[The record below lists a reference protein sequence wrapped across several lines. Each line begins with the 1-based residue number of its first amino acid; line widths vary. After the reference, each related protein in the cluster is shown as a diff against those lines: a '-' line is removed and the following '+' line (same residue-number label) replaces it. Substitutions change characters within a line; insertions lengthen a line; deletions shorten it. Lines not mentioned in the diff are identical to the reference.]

1 MMNTEQPA
9 LLEKSYQRHL
19 ENYLRVDSEPQWL
32 HGQLENQNFAIQLK
46 LLWSCSDFVAEQAAA
61 DPRSFQQL
69 VESGDLQR
77 SYDDNDYMQR
87 LQARIEQLPGTC
99 CEEQLS
105 RELRLFRRREMMR
118 IIWRDYSRQAPM
130 LETTRDATLLAEAC
144 INTALQY
151 LQPVIREE
159 LGTPIGRASGTEQQL
174 LVIAM
179 GKMGAYELNI
189 SSDIDLIFAYPES
202 GETQGGRRS
211 VSNQEFF
218 VRLGQKLIAAL
229 DRQTADGFV
238 FRVDMRLRPYGQ
250 SGALVLNFDALEE
263 YYLSQGRDWERYAMV
278 KARVVSG
285 TTAEAETVQQML
297 QPFTYR
303 KYLDFGAIESLRE
316 TKRSINR
323 EVSRKGMQDN
333 IKLGSGGIRE
343 VEFIAQTFQLI
354 RGGRNKRLQTQS
366 LHQVLLQLVEDNVL
380 DSAEQQSLWRAY
392 EFLRNTEHGLQGMAD
407 KQTQQLPIDE
417 LGQQRLAR
425 LMGYADWQQYYQQLQ
440 FHRQQVSN
448 SFKAIISD
456 TDKPAEG
463 DSLPSPEQHWST
475 DLRAV
480 EILPYL
486 QQLNYQQPQE
496 LAALLE
502 DFYQSRAVQAL
513 ASLPRSR
520 LESLMP
526 RLLETCADRENNQ
539 QTFLRVLRLVQQILR
554 RSAYLALLVE
564 NAQALQQLCILCER
578 SSWIADELVAYPA
591 LLDELLDPRSLYT
604 APDKQLL
611 RDQLRQQTMRIAS
624 EDTEQQMEV
633 IRYFCRS
640 YALRVAACEVTDIL
654 PLMQVSDYLTWIA
667 EAVVEHVVNIA
678 WDQLVA
684 SHGLPPLITES
695 ATDSHTQG
703 FIVVAYGKMGGI
715 EMGYQSDLDLVFL
728 HSGDSR
734 RQTDGPR
741 SIDGSTF
748 FIRLGQ
754 RIIHLLST
762 PTASGMAYEI
772 DMRLRPSGNSGMLVS
787 SLSAFEKYQ
796 REDAWTWEHQA
807 LVRSRVVAGDAEL
820 AAAYELVRKNTLQQK
835 RDTQSLSTEVQEM
848 REKMRKHLDKT
859 KKDGKFSLKQGRGGI
874 VDIEFMVQFAVL
886 AWSHDHPQLV
896 RWSDTIRILESLAQ
910 CGLFSEQDALRLIDA
925 YKRFRSAGHRA
936 QLHNQLA
943 EIALSEFVEERE
955 IVAKHWRELF
965 KS

>member
-1 MMNTEQPA
+1 MNTEQLE

-19 ENYLRVDSEPQWL
+19 EYYLRVDPDPQWL
-32 HGQLENQNFAIQLK
+32 HSQLENHNFSAQLK
-46 LLWSCSDFVAEQAAA
+46 LLWGCSDFVAEQAAA
-61 DPRSFQQL
+61 DPQSFRQL

-77 SYDDNDYMQR
+77 NYSDNDYMDG
-87 LQARIEQLPGTC
+87 LQARIEQLANC
-99 CEEQLS
+99 CEDNLG

-118 IIWRDYSRQAPM
+118 IIWRDFSRQTPM
-130 LETTRDATLLAEAC
+130 LGTTRDTTLLAEAC
-144 INTALQY
+144 INIALKY
-151 LQPVIREE
+151 LHPITREE
-159 LGTPIGRASGTEQQL
+159 LGAPIGRSSGTEQQL

-189 SSDIDLIFAYPES
+189 SSDIDLIFVYPES

-285 TTAEAETVQQML
+285 DPAEAQALQQML

-366 LHQVLLQLVEDNVL
+366 LYQVLNQLAEDNVL
-380 DSAEQQSLWRAY
+380 DRAEQQSLWSAY
-392 EFLRNTEHGLQGMAD
+392 EFLRNTEHALQGMAD
-407 KQTQQLPIDE
+407 KQTQRLPIDD

-425 LMGYADWQQYYQQLQ
+425 LMEQSDWQQFYEQLQ
-440 FHRQQVSN
+440 SHRHQVSN

-456 TDKPAEG
+456 SAETA
-463 DSLPSPEQHWST
+463 DPNSELRPEQSWST
-475 DLRAV
+475 DLRSSD
-480 EILPYL
+480 ILPYL
-486 QQLNYQQPQE
+486 HKLSYQQPQE
-496 LAALLE
+496 LAAVLD

-513 ASLPRSR
+513 ANLPRTR

-526 RLLETCADRENNQ
+526 RLLEACADLENNQ
-539 QTFLRVLRLVQQILR
+539 QTFLRVLGLVQRILR

-564 NAQALQQLCILCER
+564 NSQALQQLCILCER

-591 LLDELLDPRSLYT
+591 LLDELLDSRTLYT

-624 EDTEQQMEV
+624 DDMEQQMEV

-640 YALRVAACEVTDIL
+640 YALRVAACEVTDML

-684 SHGLPPLITES
+684 SHGLPALITAG
-695 ATDSHTQG
+695 ATNSHTPG

-715 EMGYQSDLDLVFL
+715 EMGYKSDLDLVFL
-728 HSGDSR
+728 HSGDPR

-741 SIDGSTF
+741 SIDSSTF
-748 FIRLGQ
+748 FMRLGQ
-754 RIIHLLST
+754 RIIHLLATS
-762 PTASGMAYEI
+762 TASGMAYEI

-787 SLSAFEKYQ
+787 SLAAFEKYQ

-807 LVRSRVVAGDAEL
+807 LVRSRVVAGDTEL

-835 RDTQSLSTEVQEM
+835 RDTQLLSAEVREM
-848 REKMRKHLDKT
+848 REKMRKHLGKDA
-859 KKDGKFSLKQGRGGI
+859 KDGKFSLKQGSGGI

-943 EIALSEFVEERE
+943 EIALSEFVVERE
-955 IVAKHWRELF
+955 HVAQQWRKLF

>member
-1 MMNTEQPA
+1 MNTEQLE

-19 ENYLRVDSEPQWL
+19 EHYLRVDPDPQWL
-32 HGQLENQNFAIQLK
+32 HSQLENHNFSAQLK
-46 LLWSCSDFVAEQAAA
+46 LLWGCSDFVAEQAAA
-61 DPRSFQQL
+61 DPQSFRQL

-77 SYDDNDYMQR
+77 NYSDNDYMDG
-87 LQARIEQLPGTC
+87 LQARIEQLANC
-99 CEEQLS
+99 CEDNLG

-118 IIWRDYSRQAPM
+118 IIWRDFSRQTPM
-130 LETTRDATLLAEAC
+130 LGTTRDTTLLAEAC
-144 INTALQY
+144 INIALKY
-151 LQPVIREE
+151 LHPITREE
-159 LGTPIGRASGTEQQL
+159 LGAPIGRSSGTEQQL

-189 SSDIDLIFAYPES
+189 SSDIDLIFVYPES

-285 TTAEAETVQQML
+285 DPAEAQALQQML

-366 LHQVLLQLVEDNVL
+366 LYQVLNQLAEDNVL
-380 DSAEQQSLWRAY
+380 DRAEQQSLWSAY
-392 EFLRNTEHGLQGMAD
+392 EFLRNTEHALQGMAD
-407 KQTQQLPIDE
+407 KQTQRLPIDD

-425 LMGYADWQQYYQQLQ
+425 LMEQSDWQQFYEQLQ
-440 FHRQQVSN
+440 SHRHQVSN

-456 TDKPAEG
+456 SAETA
-463 DSLPSPEQHWST
+463 DPNSELRPEQSWST
-475 DLRAV
+475 DLRSSD
-480 EILPYL
+480 ILPYL
-486 QQLNYQQPQE
+486 HKLSYQQPQE
-496 LAALLE
+496 LAAVLD

-513 ASLPRSR
+513 ANLPRTR

-526 RLLETCADRENNQ
+526 RLLEACADLENNQ
-539 QTFLRVLRLVQQILR
+539 QTFLRVLGLVQRILR

-564 NAQALQQLCILCER
+564 NSQALQQLCILCER

-591 LLDELLDPRSLYT
+591 LLDELLDSRTLYT

-624 EDTEQQMEV
+624 DDMEQQMEV

-640 YALRVAACEVTDIL
+640 YALRVAACEVTDML

-684 SHGLPPLITES
+684 SHGLPALITAG
-695 ATDSHTQG
+695 ATNIHTPG

-715 EMGYQSDLDLVFL
+715 EMGYKSDLDLVFL
-728 HSGDSR
+728 HSGDPR

-741 SIDGSTF
+741 SIDSSTF
-748 FIRLGQ
+748 FMRLGQ
-754 RIIHLLST
+754 RIIHLLATS
-762 PTASGMAYEI
+762 TASGMAYEI

-787 SLSAFEKYQ
+787 SLAAFEKYQ

-807 LVRSRVVAGDAEL
+807 LVRSRVVAGDTEL

-835 RDTQSLSTEVQEM
+835 RDTQLLSAEVREM
-848 REKMRKHLDKT
+848 REKMRKHLGKDA
-859 KKDGKFSLKQGRGGI
+859 KDGKFSLKQGSGGI

-943 EIALSEFVEERE
+943 EIALSEFVVERE
-955 IVAKHWRELF
+955 HVAQQWRKLF

>member
-1 MMNTEQPA
+1 MNTEQLE

-19 ENYLRVDSEPQWL
+19 EHYLRVDPDPQWL
-32 HGQLENQNFAIQLK
+32 HSQLENHNFSAQLK
-46 LLWSCSDFVAEQAAA
+46 LLWGCSDFVAEQAAA
-61 DPRSFQQL
+61 DPQSFRQL

-77 SYDDNDYMQR
+77 NYSDNDYMDG
-87 LQARIEQLPGTC
+87 LQARIEQLANC
-99 CEEQLS
+99 CEDNLG

-118 IIWRDYSRQAPM
+118 IIWRDFSRQTPM
-130 LETTRDATLLAEAC
+130 LGTTRDTTLLAEAC
-144 INTALQY
+144 INIALKY
-151 LQPVIREE
+151 LHPITREE
-159 LGTPIGRASGTEQQL
+159 LGAPIGRSSGTEQQL

-189 SSDIDLIFAYPES
+189 SSDIDLIFVYPES

-285 TTAEAETVQQML
+285 DPAEAQALQQML

-366 LHQVLLQLVEDNVL
+366 LYQVLNQLAEDNVL
-380 DSAEQQSLWRAY
+380 DRAEQQSLWSAY
-392 EFLRNTEHGLQGMAD
+392 EFLRNTEHALQGMAD
-407 KQTQQLPIDE
+407 KQTQRLPIDD

-425 LMGYADWQQYYQQLQ
+425 LMEQSDWQQFYEQLQ
-440 FHRQQVSN
+440 SHRHQVSN

-456 TDKPAEG
+456 SAETA
-463 DSLPSPEQHWST
+463 DPNSELRPEQSWST
-475 DLRAV
+475 DLRSSD
-480 EILPYL
+480 ILPYL
-486 QQLNYQQPQE
+486 HKLSYQQPQE
-496 LAALLE
+496 LAAVLD

-513 ASLPRSR
+513 ANLPRTR

-526 RLLETCADRENNQ
+526 RLLEACADLENNQ
-539 QTFLRVLRLVQQILR
+539 QTFLRVLGLVQRILR

-564 NAQALQQLCILCER
+564 NSQALQQLCILCER

-591 LLDELLDPRSLYT
+591 LLDELLDSRTLYT

-624 EDTEQQMEV
+624 DDMEQQMEV

-640 YALRVAACEVTDIL
+640 YALRVAACEVTDML

-684 SHGLPPLITES
+684 SHGLPALITAG
-695 ATDSHTQG
+695 ATNSHTPG

-715 EMGYQSDLDLVFL
+715 EMGYKSDLDLVFL
-728 HSGDSR
+728 HSGDPR

-741 SIDGSTF
+741 SIDSSKF
-748 FIRLGQ
+748 FMRLGQ
-754 RIIHLLST
+754 RIIHLLATS
-762 PTASGMAYEI
+762 TASGMAYEI

-787 SLSAFEKYQ
+787 SLAAFEKYQ

-807 LVRSRVVAGDAEL
+807 LVRSRVVAGDTEL

-835 RDTQSLSTEVQEM
+835 RDTQLLSAEVREM
-848 REKMRKHLDKT
+848 REKMRKHLGKDA
-859 KKDGKFSLKQGRGGI
+859 KDGKFSLKQGSGGI

-943 EIALSEFVEERE
+943 EIALSEFVVERE
-955 IVAKHWRELF
+955 HVAQQWRKLF

>member
-1 MMNTEQPA
+1 MNTEQLE

-19 ENYLRVDSEPQWL
+19 EHYLRVDPDPQWL
-32 HGQLENQNFAIQLK
+32 HSQLENHNFSAQLK
-46 LLWSCSDFVAEQAAA
+46 LLWGCSDFVAEQAAA
-61 DPRSFQQL
+61 DPQSFRQL

-77 SYDDNDYMQR
+77 NYSDNDYMDG
-87 LQARIEQLPGTC
+87 LQARIEQLANC
-99 CEEQLS
+99 CEDNLG

-118 IIWRDYSRQAPM
+118 IIWRDFSRRTPM
-130 LETTRDATLLAEAC
+130 LGTTRDTTLLAEAC
-144 INTALQY
+144 INIALKY
-151 LQPVIREE
+151 LHPITREE
-159 LGTPIGRASGTEQQL
+159 LGAPIGRSSGTEQQL

-189 SSDIDLIFAYPES
+189 SSDIDLIFVYPES

-285 TTAEAETVQQML
+285 DPAEAQALQQML

-366 LHQVLLQLVEDNVL
+366 LYQVLNQLAEDNVL
-380 DSAEQQSLWRAY
+380 DRAEQQSLWSAY
-392 EFLRNTEHGLQGMAD
+392 EFLRNTEHALQGMAD
-407 KQTQQLPIDE
+407 KQTQRLPIDD

-425 LMGYADWQQYYQQLQ
+425 LMEQSDWQQFYEQLQ
-440 FHRQQVSN
+440 SHRHQVSN

-456 TDKPAEG
+456 SAETA
-463 DSLPSPEQHWST
+463 DPNSELRPEQSWST
-475 DLRAV
+475 DLRSSD
-480 EILPYL
+480 ILPYL
-486 QQLNYQQPQE
+486 HKLSYQQPQE
-496 LAALLE
+496 LAAVLD

-513 ASLPRSR
+513 ANLPRTR

-526 RLLETCADRENNQ
+526 RLLEACADLENNQ
-539 QTFLRVLRLVQQILR
+539 QTFLRVLGLVQRILR

-564 NAQALQQLCILCER
+564 NSQALQQLCILCER

-591 LLDELLDPRSLYT
+591 LLDELLDSRTLYT

-624 EDTEQQMEV
+624 DDMEQQMEV

-640 YALRVAACEVTDIL
+640 YALRVAACEVTDML

-684 SHGLPPLITES
+684 SHGLPALITAG
-695 ATDSHTQG
+695 ATNSHTPG

-715 EMGYQSDLDLVFL
+715 EMGYKSDLDLVFL
-728 HSGDSR
+728 HSGDPR

-741 SIDGSTF
+741 SIDSSTF
-748 FIRLGQ
+748 FMRLGQ
-754 RIIHLLST
+754 RIIHLLATS
-762 PTASGMAYEI
+762 TASGMAYEI

-787 SLSAFEKYQ
+787 SLAAFEKYQ

-807 LVRSRVVAGDAEL
+807 LVRSRVVAGDTEL

-835 RDTQSLSTEVQEM
+835 RDTQLLSAEVREM
-848 REKMRKHLDKT
+848 REKMRKHLGKDA
-859 KKDGKFSLKQGRGGI
+859 KDGKFSLKQGSGGI

-943 EIALSEFVEERE
+943 EIALSEFVVERE
-955 IVAKHWRELF
+955 HVAQQWRKLF

>member
-1 MMNTEQPA
+1 MNTEQLE

-19 ENYLRVDSEPQWL
+19 EHYLRVDPDPQWL
-32 HGQLENQNFAIQLK
+32 HSQLENHNFSAQLK
-46 LLWSCSDFVAEQAAA
+46 LLWGCSDFVAEQAAA
-61 DPRSFQQL
+61 DPQSFRQL

-77 SYDDNDYMQR
+77 NYSDNDYMDG
-87 LQARIEQLPGTC
+87 LQARIEQLANC
-99 CEEQLS
+99 CEDNLG

-118 IIWRDYSRQAPM
+118 IIWRDFSRQTPM
-130 LETTRDATLLAEAC
+130 LGTTRDTTLLAEAC
-144 INTALQY
+144 INIALKY
-151 LQPVIREE
+151 LHPITREE
-159 LGTPIGRASGTEQQL
+159 LGAPIGRSSGTEQQL

-189 SSDIDLIFAYPES
+189 SSDIDLIFVYPES

-285 TTAEAETVQQML
+285 DPAEAQALQQML

-366 LHQVLLQLVEDNVL
+366 LYQVLNQLAEDNVL
-380 DSAEQQSLWRAY
+380 DRAEQQSLWSAY
-392 EFLRNTEHGLQGMAD
+392 EFLRNTEHALQGMAD
-407 KQTQQLPIDE
+407 KQTQRLPIDD

-425 LMGYADWQQYYQQLQ
+425 LMEQSDWQQFYEQLQ
-440 FHRQQVSN
+440 SHRHQVSN

-456 TDKPAEG
+456 SAETDDPNSE
-463 DSLPSPEQHWST
+463 LRPEQSWST
-475 DLRAV
+475 DLRSSD
-480 EILPYL
+480 ILPYL
-486 QQLNYQQPQE
+486 HKLSYQQPQE
-496 LAALLE
+496 LAAVLD

-513 ASLPRSR
+513 ANLPRTR

-526 RLLETCADRENNQ
+526 RLLEACADLENNQ
-539 QTFLRVLRLVQQILR
+539 QTFLRVLGLVQRILR

-564 NAQALQQLCILCER
+564 NSQALQQLCILCER

-591 LLDELLDPRSLYT
+591 LLDELLDSRTLYT

-624 EDTEQQMEV
+624 DDMEQQMEV

-640 YALRVAACEVTDIL
+640 YALRVAACEVTDML

-684 SHGLPPLITES
+684 SHGLPALITAG
-695 ATDSHTQG
+695 ATNSHTPG

-715 EMGYQSDLDLVFL
+715 EMGYKSDLDLVFL
-728 HSGDSR
+728 HSGDPR

-741 SIDGSTF
+741 SIDSSTF
-748 FIRLGQ
+748 FMRLGQ
-754 RIIHLLST
+754 RIIHLLATS
-762 PTASGMAYEI
+762 TASGMAYEI

-787 SLSAFEKYQ
+787 SLAAFEKYQ

-807 LVRSRVVAGDAEL
+807 LVRSRVVAGDTEL

-835 RDTQSLSTEVQEM
+835 RDTQLLSAEVREM
-848 REKMRKHLDKT
+848 REKMRKHLGKDA
-859 KKDGKFSLKQGRGGI
+859 KDGKFSLKQGSGGI

-943 EIALSEFVEERE
+943 EIALSEFVVERE
-955 IVAKHWRELF
+955 HVAQQWRKLF

>member
-1 MMNTEQPA
+1 MNTEQLE

-19 ENYLRVDSEPQWL
+19 EHYLRVDPDPQWL
-32 HGQLENQNFAIQLK
+32 HSQLENHNFSAQLK
-46 LLWSCSDFVAEQAAA
+46 LLWGCSDFVAEQAAA
-61 DPRSFQQL
+61 DPQSFRQL

-77 SYDDNDYMQR
+77 NYSDNDYMDG
-87 LQARIEQLPGTC
+87 LQARIEQLANC
-99 CEEQLS
+99 CEDNLG

-118 IIWRDYSRQAPM
+118 IIWRDFSRQTPM
-130 LETTRDATLLAEAC
+130 LGTTRDTTLLAEAC
-144 INTALQY
+144 INIALKY
-151 LQPVIREE
+151 LHPITREE
-159 LGTPIGRASGTEQQL
+159 LGAPIGRSSGTEQQL

-189 SSDIDLIFAYPES
+189 SSDIDLIFVYPES

-285 TTAEAETVQQML
+285 DPAEAQALQQML

-366 LHQVLLQLVEDNVL
+366 LYQVLNQLAEDNVL
-380 DSAEQQSLWRAY
+380 DRAEQQSLWSAY
-392 EFLRNTEHGLQGMAD
+392 EFLRNTEHALQGMAD
-407 KQTQQLPIDE
+407 KQTQRLPIDD

-425 LMGYADWQQYYQQLQ
+425 LMEQSDWQQFYEQLQ
-440 FHRQQVSN
+440 SHRHQVSN

-456 TDKPAEG
+456 SAETA
-463 DSLPSPEQHWST
+463 DPNSELRPEQSWST
-475 DLRAV
+475 DLRSSD
-480 EILPYL
+480 ILPYL
-486 QQLNYQQPQE
+486 HKLSYQQPQE
-496 LAALLE
+496 LAAVLD

-513 ASLPRSR
+513 ANLPRTR

-526 RLLETCADRENNQ
+526 RLLEACADLENNQ
-539 QTFLRVLRLVQQILR
+539 QTFLRVLGLVQRILR

-564 NAQALQQLCILCER
+564 NSQALQQLCILCER

-591 LLDELLDPRSLYT
+591 LLDELLDSRTLYT

-624 EDTEQQMEV
+624 DDMEQQMEV

-640 YALRVAACEVTDIL
+640 YALRVAACEVTDML

-684 SHGLPPLITES
+684 SHGLPALITAG
-695 ATDSHTQG
+695 ATNSHTPG

-715 EMGYQSDLDLVFL
+715 EMGYKSDLDLVFL
-728 HSGDSR
+728 HSGDPR

-741 SIDGSTF
+741 SIDSSTF
-748 FIRLGQ
+748 FMRLGQ
-754 RIIHLLST
+754 RIIHLLATS
-762 PTASGMAYEI
+762 TASGMAYEI

-787 SLSAFEKYQ
+787 SLAAFEKYQ

-807 LVRSRVVAGDAEL
+807 LVRSRVVAGDTEL

-835 RDTQSLSTEVQEM
+835 RDTQLLSAEVREM
-848 REKMRKHLDKT
+848 REKMRKHLGKDA
-859 KKDGKFSLKQGRGGI
+859 KDGKFSLKQGSGGI

-886 AWSHDHPQLV
+886 AWSLDHPQLV

-943 EIALSEFVEERE
+943 EIALSEFVVERE
-955 IVAKHWRELF
+955 HVAQQWRKLF

>member
-1 MMNTEQPA
+1 MNTEQLE

-19 ENYLRVDSEPQWL
+19 EHYLRVDPDPQWL
-32 HGQLENQNFAIQLK
+32 HSQLENHNFSAQLK
-46 LLWSCSDFVAEQAAA
+46 LLWGCSDFVAEQAAA
-61 DPRSFQQL
+61 DPQSFRQL

-77 SYDDNDYMQR
+77 NYSDNDYMDG
-87 LQARIEQLPGTC
+87 LQARIEQLANC
-99 CEEQLS
+99 CEDNLG

-118 IIWRDYSRQAPM
+118 IIWRDFSRQTPM
-130 LETTRDATLLAEAC
+130 LGTTRDTTLLAEAC
-144 INTALQY
+144 INIALKY
-151 LQPVIREE
+151 LHPITREE
-159 LGTPIGRASGTEQQL
+159 LGAPIGRSSGTEQQL

-189 SSDIDLIFAYPES
+189 SSDIDLIFVYPES

-285 TTAEAETVQQML
+285 DPAEAQALQQML

-366 LHQVLLQLVEDNVL
+366 LYQVLNQLAEDNVL
-380 DSAEQQSLWRAY
+380 DRAEQQSLWSAY
-392 EFLRNTEHGLQGMAD
+392 EFLRNTEHALQGMAD
-407 KQTQQLPIDE
+407 KQTQRLPIDD

-425 LMGYADWQQYYQQLQ
+425 LMEQSDWQQFYEQLQ
-440 FHRQQVSN
+440 SHRHQVSN

-456 TDKPAEG
+456 SAETA
-463 DSLPSPEQHWST
+463 DPNSELRPEQSWST
-475 DLRAV
+475 DLRSSD
-480 EILPYL
+480 ILPYL
-486 QQLNYQQPQE
+486 HKLSYRQPQE
-496 LAALLE
+496 LAAVLD

-513 ASLPRSR
+513 ANLPRTR

-526 RLLETCADRENNQ
+526 RLLEACADLENNQ
-539 QTFLRVLRLVQQILR
+539 QTFLRVLGLVQRILR

-564 NAQALQQLCILCER
+564 NSQALQQLCILCER

-591 LLDELLDPRSLYT
+591 LLDELLDSRTLYT

-624 EDTEQQMEV
+624 DDMEQQMEV

-640 YALRVAACEVTDIL
+640 YALRVAACEVTDML

-684 SHGLPPLITES
+684 SHGLPALITAG
-695 ATDSHTQG
+695 ATNSHTPG

-715 EMGYQSDLDLVFL
+715 EMGYKSDLDLVFL
-728 HSGDSR
+728 HSGDPR

-741 SIDGSTF
+741 SIDSSTF
-748 FIRLGQ
+748 FMRLGQ
-754 RIIHLLST
+754 RIIHLLATS
-762 PTASGMAYEI
+762 TASGMAYEI

-787 SLSAFEKYQ
+787 SLAAFEKYQ

-807 LVRSRVVAGDAEL
+807 LVRSRVVAGDTEL

-835 RDTQSLSTEVQEM
+835 RDTQLLSAEVREM
-848 REKMRKHLDKT
+848 REKMRKHLGKDA
-859 KKDGKFSLKQGRGGI
+859 KDGKFSLKQGSGGI

-943 EIALSEFVEERE
+943 EIALSEFVVERE
-955 IVAKHWRELF
+955 HVAQQWRKLF

>member
-1 MMNTEQPA
+1 MNTEQLE

-19 ENYLRVDSEPQWL
+19 EHYLRVDPDSQWL
-32 HGQLENQNFAIQLK
+32 HSQLENHNFSAQLK
-46 LLWSCSDFVAEQAAA
+46 LLWGCSDFVAEQAAA
-61 DPRSFQQL
+61 DPQSFRQL

-77 SYDDNDYMQR
+77 NYSDNDYMDG
-87 LQARIEQLPGTC
+87 LQARIEQLANC
-99 CEEQLS
+99 CEDNLG

-118 IIWRDYSRQAPM
+118 IIWRDFSRQTPM
-130 LETTRDATLLAEAC
+130 LGTTRDTTLLAEAC
-144 INTALQY
+144 INIALKY
-151 LQPVIREE
+151 LHPITREE
-159 LGTPIGRASGTEQQL
+159 LGAPIGRSSGTEQQL

-189 SSDIDLIFAYPES
+189 SSDIDLIFVYPES

-285 TTAEAETVQQML
+285 DPAEAQALQQML

-366 LHQVLLQLVEDNVL
+366 LYQVLNQLAEDNVL
-380 DSAEQQSLWRAY
+380 DRAEQQSLWSAY
-392 EFLRNTEHGLQGMAD
+392 EFLRNTEHALQGMAD
-407 KQTQQLPIDE
+407 KQTQRLPIDD

-425 LMGYADWQQYYQQLQ
+425 LMEQSDWQQFYEQLQ
-440 FHRQQVSN
+440 SHRHQVSN

-456 TDKPAEG
+456 SAETDDPNSE
-463 DSLPSPEQHWST
+463 LRPEQSWST
-475 DLRAV
+475 DLRSSD
-480 EILPYL
+480 ILPYL
-486 QQLNYQQPQE
+486 HKLSYQQPQE
-496 LAALLE
+496 LAAVLN

-513 ASLPRSR
+513 ANLPRTR

-526 RLLETCADRENNQ
+526 RLLEACADLENNQ
-539 QTFLRVLRLVQQILR
+539 QTFLRVLGLVQRILR

-564 NAQALQQLCILCER
+564 NSQALQQLCILCER

-591 LLDELLDPRSLYT
+591 LLDELLDSRTLYT

-624 EDTEQQMEV
+624 DDMEQQMEV

-640 YALRVAACEVTDIL
+640 YALRVAACEVTDML

-684 SHGLPPLITES
+684 SHGLPALITAG
-695 ATDSHTQG
+695 ATNSHTPG

-715 EMGYQSDLDLVFL
+715 EMGYKSDLDLVFL
-728 HSGDSR
+728 HSGDPR

-741 SIDGSTF
+741 SIDSSTF
-748 FIRLGQ
+748 FMRLGQ
-754 RIIHLLST
+754 RIIHLLATS
-762 PTASGMAYEI
+762 TASGMAYEI

-787 SLSAFEKYQ
+787 SLAAFEKYQ

-807 LVRSRVVAGDAEL
+807 LVRSRVVAGDTEL

-835 RDTQSLSTEVQEM
+835 RDTQLLSAEVREM
-848 REKMRKHLDKT
+848 REKMRKHLGKDA
-859 KKDGKFSLKQGRGGI
+859 KDGKFSLKQGSGGI

-943 EIALSEFVEERE
+943 EIALSEFVVERE
-955 IVAKHWRELF
+955 HVAQQWRKLF

>member
-1 MMNTEQPA
+1 MNTEQLE

-19 ENYLRVDSEPQWL
+19 EYYLRVDPDPQWL
-32 HGQLENQNFAIQLK
+32 HSQLENHNFSAQLK
-46 LLWSCSDFVAEQAAA
+46 LLWGCSDFVAEQAAA
-61 DPRSFQQL
+61 DPQSFRQL

-77 SYDDNDYMQR
+77 NYSDNDYMDG
-87 LQARIEQLPGTC
+87 LQARIEQLANC
-99 CEEQLS
+99 CEDNLG

-118 IIWRDYSRQAPM
+118 IIWRDFSRQTPM
-130 LETTRDATLLAEAC
+130 LGTTRDTTLLAEAC
-144 INTALQY
+144 INIALKY
-151 LQPVIREE
+151 LHPITREE
-159 LGTPIGRASGTEQQL
+159 LGAPIGRSSGTEQQL

-189 SSDIDLIFAYPES
+189 SSDIDLIFVYPES

-285 TTAEAETVQQML
+285 DPAEAQALQQML

-366 LHQVLLQLVEDNVL
+366 LYQVLNQLAEDNVL
-380 DSAEQQSLWRAY
+380 DRAEQQSLWSAY
-392 EFLRNTEHGLQGMAD
+392 EFLRNTEHALQGMAD
-407 KQTQQLPIDE
+407 KQTQRLPIDD

-425 LMGYADWQQYYQQLQ
+425 LMEQSDWQQFYEQLQ
-440 FHRQQVSN
+440 SHRHQVSN

-456 TDKPAEG
+456 FAETA
-463 DSLPSPEQHWST
+463 DPNSELRPEQSWST
-475 DLRAV
+475 DLRSSD
-480 EILPYL
+480 ILPYL
-486 QQLNYQQPQE
+486 HKLSYQQPQE
-496 LAALLE
+496 LAAVLD

-513 ASLPRSR
+513 ANLPRTR

-526 RLLETCADRENNQ
+526 RLLEACADLENNQ
-539 QTFLRVLRLVQQILR
+539 QTFLRVLGLVQRILR

-564 NAQALQQLCILCER
+564 NSQALQQLCILCER

-591 LLDELLDPRSLYT
+591 LLDELLDSRTLYT

-624 EDTEQQMEV
+624 DDMEQQMEV

-640 YALRVAACEVTDIL
+640 YALRVAACEVTDML

-684 SHGLPPLITES
+684 SHGLPALITAG
-695 ATDSHTQG
+695 ATNSHTPG

-715 EMGYQSDLDLVFL
+715 EMGYKSDLDLVFL
-728 HSGDSR
+728 HSGDPR

-741 SIDGSTF
+741 SIDSSTF
-748 FIRLGQ
+748 FMRLGQ
-754 RIIHLLST
+754 RIIHLLATS
-762 PTASGMAYEI
+762 TASGMAYEI

-787 SLSAFEKYQ
+787 SLAAFEKYQ

-807 LVRSRVVAGDAEL
+807 LVRSRVVAGDTEL

-835 RDTQSLSTEVQEM
+835 RDTQLLSAEVREM
-848 REKMRKHLDKT
+848 REKMRKHLGKDA
-859 KKDGKFSLKQGRGGI
+859 KDGKFSLKQGSGGI

-943 EIALSEFVEERE
+943 EIALSEFVVERE
-955 IVAKHWRELF
+955 HVAQQWRKLF

>member
-1 MMNTEQPA
+1 MNTEQLE

-19 ENYLRVDSEPQWL
+19 EHYLRVDPDPQWL
-32 HGQLENQNFAIQLK
+32 HSQLENHNFSAQLK
-46 LLWSCSDFVAEQAAA
+46 LLWGCSDFVAEQAAA
-61 DPRSFQQL
+61 DPQSFRQL

-77 SYDDNDYMQR
+77 NYSDNDYMDG
-87 LQARIEQLPGTC
+87 LQARIEQLANC
-99 CEEQLS
+99 CEDNLG

-118 IIWRDYSRQAPM
+118 IIWRDFSRQTPM
-130 LETTRDATLLAEAC
+130 LGTTRDTTLLAEAC
-144 INTALQY
+144 INIALKY
-151 LQPVIREE
+151 LHPITREE
-159 LGTPIGRASGTEQQL
+159 LGAPIGRSSGTEQQL

-189 SSDIDLIFAYPES
+189 SSDIDLIFVYPES

-285 TTAEAETVQQML
+285 DPAEAQALQQML

-366 LHQVLLQLVEDNVL
+366 LYQVLNQLAEDNVL
-380 DSAEQQSLWRAY
+380 DRAEQQSLWSAY
-392 EFLRNTEHGLQGMAD
+392 EFLRNTEHALQGMAD
-407 KQTQQLPIDE
+407 KQTQRLPIDD

-425 LMGYADWQQYYQQLQ
+425 LMEQSDWQQFYEQLQ
-440 FHRQQVSN
+440 SHRHQVSN

-456 TDKPAEG
+456 SAETA
-463 DSLPSPEQHWST
+463 DPNSELRPEQSWST
-475 DLRAV
+475 DLRSSD
-480 EILPYL
+480 ILPYL
-486 QQLNYQQPQE
+486 HKLSYQQPQE
-496 LAALLE
+496 LAAVLD

-513 ASLPRSR
+513 ANLPRTR

-526 RLLETCADRENNQ
+526 RLLEACADLENNQ
-539 QTFLRVLRLVQQILR
+539 QTFLRVLGLVQRILR

-564 NAQALQQLCILCER
+564 NSQALQQLCILCER

-591 LLDELLDPRSLYT
+591 LLDELLDSRTLYT

-624 EDTEQQMEV
+624 DDMEQQMEV

-640 YALRVAACEVTDIL
+640 YALRVAACEVTDML

-684 SHGLPPLITES
+684 SHGLPALITAG
-695 ATDSHTQG
+695 ATNIHTPG

-715 EMGYQSDLDLVFL
+715 EMGYKSDLDLVFL
-728 HSGDSR
+728 HSGDPS

-741 SIDGSTF
+741 SIDSSTF
-748 FIRLGQ
+748 FMRLGQ
-754 RIIHLLST
+754 RIIHLLATS
-762 PTASGMAYEI
+762 TASGMAYEI

-787 SLSAFEKYQ
+787 SLAAFEKYQ

-807 LVRSRVVAGDAEL
+807 LVRSRVVAGDTEL

-835 RDTQSLSTEVQEM
+835 RDTQLLSAEVREM
-848 REKMRKHLDKT
+848 REKMRKHLGKDA
-859 KKDGKFSLKQGRGGI
+859 KDGKFSLKQGSGGI

-943 EIALSEFVEERE
+943 EIALSEFVVERE
-955 IVAKHWRELF
+955 HVAQQWRKLF

>member
-1 MMNTEQPA
+1 MNTEQLE

-19 ENYLRVDSEPQWL
+19 EHYLRVDPDPQWL
-32 HGQLENQNFAIQLK
+32 HSQLENHNFSAQLK
-46 LLWSCSDFVAEQAAA
+46 LLWGCSDFVAEQAAA
-61 DPRSFQQL
+61 DPQSFRQL

-77 SYDDNDYMQR
+77 NYSDNDYMDG
-87 LQARIEQLPGTC
+87 LQARIEQLANC
-99 CEEQLS
+99 CEDNLG

-118 IIWRDYSRQAPM
+118 IIWRDFSRQTPM
-130 LETTRDATLLAEAC
+130 LGTTRDTTLLAEAC
-144 INTALQY
+144 INIALKY
-151 LQPVIREE
+151 LHPITREE
-159 LGTPIGRASGTEQQL
+159 LGAPIGRSSGTEQQL

-189 SSDIDLIFAYPES
+189 SSDIDLIFVYPES

-285 TTAEAETVQQML
+285 DPAEAQALQQML

-366 LHQVLLQLVEDNVL
+366 LYQVLNQLAEDNVL
-380 DSAEQQSLWRAY
+380 DRAEQQSLWSAY
-392 EFLRNTEHGLQGMAD
+392 EFLRNTEHALQGMAD
-407 KQTQQLPIDE
+407 KQTQRLPIDD

-425 LMGYADWQQYYQQLQ
+425 LMEQSDWQQFYEQLQ
-440 FHRQQVSN
+440 SHRHQVSN

-456 TDKPAEG
+456 SAETA
-463 DSLPSPEQHWST
+463 DPNSELRPEQSWST
-475 DLRAV
+475 DLRSSD
-480 EILPYL
+480 ILPYL
-486 QQLNYQQPQE
+486 HKLSYQQPQE
-496 LAALLE
+496 LAAVLD

-513 ASLPRSR
+513 ANLPRTR

-526 RLLETCADRENNQ
+526 RLLEACADLENNQ
-539 QTFLRVLRLVQQILR
+539 QTFLRVLGLVQRILR

-564 NAQALQQLCILCER
+564 NSQALQQLCILCER

-591 LLDELLDPRSLYT
+591 LLDELLDSRTLYT

-624 EDTEQQMEV
+624 DDMEQQMEV

-640 YALRVAACEVTDIL
+640 YALRVAACEVTDML

-684 SHGLPPLITES
+684 SHGLPALITAG
-695 ATDSHTQG
+695 ATNSHTPG

-715 EMGYQSDLDLVFL
+715 EMGYKSDLDLVFL
-728 HSGDSR
+728 HSADPR

-741 SIDGSTF
+741 SIDSSTF
-748 FIRLGQ
+748 FMRLGQ
-754 RIIHLLST
+754 RIIHLLATS
-762 PTASGMAYEI
+762 TASGMAYEI

-787 SLSAFEKYQ
+787 SLAAFEKYQ

-807 LVRSRVVAGDAEL
+807 LVRSRVVAGDTEL

-835 RDTQSLSTEVQEM
+835 RDTQLLSAEVREM
-848 REKMRKHLDKT
+848 REKMRKHLGKDA
-859 KKDGKFSLKQGRGGI
+859 KDGKFSLKQGSGGI

-886 AWSHDHPQLV
+886 AWSLDHPQLV

-943 EIALSEFVEERE
+943 EIALSEFVVERE
-955 IVAKHWRELF
+955 HVAQQWRKLF

>member
-1 MMNTEQPA
+1 MNTEQLE

-19 ENYLRVDSEPQWL
+19 EHYLRVDPDPQWL
-32 HGQLENQNFAIQLK
+32 HSQLENHNFSAQLK
-46 LLWSCSDFVAEQAAA
+46 LLWGCSDFVAEQAAA
-61 DPRSFQQL
+61 DPQSFRQL

-77 SYDDNDYMQR
+77 NYSDNDYMDG
-87 LQARIEQLPGTC
+87 LQARIEQLANC
-99 CEEQLS
+99 CEDNLG

-118 IIWRDYSRQAPM
+118 IIWRDFSRQTPM
-130 LETTRDATLLAEAC
+130 LGTTRDTTLLAEAC
-144 INTALQY
+144 INIALKY
-151 LQPVIREE
+151 LHPITREE
-159 LGTPIGRASGTEQQL
+159 LGAPIGRSSGTEQQL

-189 SSDIDLIFAYPES
+189 SSDIDLIFVYPES

-285 TTAEAETVQQML
+285 DPAEAQALQQML

-366 LHQVLLQLVEDNVL
+366 LYQVLNQLAEDNVL
-380 DSAEQQSLWRAY
+380 DRAEQQSLWSAY
-392 EFLRNTEHGLQGMAD
+392 EFLRNTEHALQGMAD
-407 KQTQQLPIDE
+407 KQTQRLPIDD

-425 LMGYADWQQYYQQLQ
+425 LMEQSDWQQFYEQLQ
-440 FHRQQVSN
+440 SHRHQVSN

-456 TDKPAEG
+456 SAETA
-463 DSLPSPEQHWST
+463 DPNSELRPEQSWST
-475 DLRAV
+475 DLRSSD
-480 EILPYL
+480 ILPYL
-486 QQLNYQQPQE
+486 HKLSYQQPQE
-496 LAALLE
+496 LAAVLD

-513 ASLPRSR
+513 ANLPRTR

-526 RLLETCADRENNQ
+526 RLLEACADLENNQ
-539 QTFLRVLRLVQQILR
+539 QTFLRVLGLVQRILR

-564 NAQALQQLCILCER
+564 NSQALQQLCILCER

-591 LLDELLDPRSLYT
+591 LLDELLDSRTLYT

-624 EDTEQQMEV
+624 DDMEQQMEV

-640 YALRVAACEVTDIL
+640 YALRVAACEVTDML

-684 SHGLPPLITES
+684 SHGLPALITAG
-695 ATDSHTQG
+695 ATNSHTPG

-715 EMGYQSDLDLVFL
+715 EMGYKSDLDLVFL
-728 HSGDSR
+728 HSGDPR

-741 SIDGSTF
+741 SIDSSTF
-748 FIRLGQ
+748 FMRLGQ
-754 RIIHLLST
+754 RIIHLLATS
-762 PTASGMAYEI
+762 TASGMAYEI

-787 SLSAFEKYQ
+787 SLAAFEKYQ

-807 LVRSRVVAGDAEL
+807 LVRSRVVAGDTEL

-835 RDTQSLSTEVQEM
+835 RDTQLLSAEVREM
-848 REKMRKHLDKT
+848 REKMRKHLGKDA
-859 KKDGKFSLKQGRGGI
+859 KDGKFSLKQGSGGI

-943 EIALSEFVEERE
+943 EIALSEFVVERE
-955 IVAKHWRELF
+955 HVAQQWRKLF

>member
-1 MMNTEQPA
+1 MNTEQLE

-19 ENYLRVDSEPQWL
+19 EHYLRVDPDRQWL
-32 HGQLENQNFAIQLK
+32 HSQLENHNFSAQLK
-46 LLWSCSDFVAEQAAA
+46 LLWGCSDFVAEQAAA
-61 DPRSFQQL
+61 DPQSFRQL

-77 SYDDNDYMQR
+77 NYSDNDYMDG
-87 LQARIEQLPGTC
+87 LQARIEQLANC
-99 CEEQLS
+99 CEDNLG

-118 IIWRDYSRQAPM
+118 IIWRDFSRQTPM
-130 LETTRDATLLAEAC
+130 LGTTRDTTLLAEAC
-144 INTALQY
+144 INIALKY
-151 LQPVIREE
+151 LHPITREE
-159 LGTPIGRASGTEQQL
+159 LGAPIGRSSGTEQQL

-189 SSDIDLIFAYPES
+189 SSDIDLIFVYPES

-285 TTAEAETVQQML
+285 DPAEAQALQQML

-366 LHQVLLQLVEDNVL
+366 LYQVLNQLAEDNVL
-380 DSAEQQSLWRAY
+380 DRAEQQSLWSAY
-392 EFLRNTEHGLQGMAD
+392 EFLRNTEHALQGMAD
-407 KQTQQLPIDE
+407 KQTQRLPIDD

-425 LMGYADWQQYYQQLQ
+425 LMEQSDWQQFYEQLQ
-440 FHRQQVSN
+440 SHRHQVSN

-456 TDKPAEG
+456 SAETA
-463 DSLPSPEQHWST
+463 DPNSELRPEQSWST
-475 DLRAV
+475 DLRSSD
-480 EILPYL
+480 ILPYL
-486 QQLNYQQPQE
+486 HKLSYQQPQE
-496 LAALLE
+496 LAAVLD

-513 ASLPRSR
+513 ANLPRTR

-526 RLLETCADRENNQ
+526 RLLEACADLENNQ
-539 QTFLRVLRLVQQILR
+539 QTFLRVLGLVQRILR

-564 NAQALQQLCILCER
+564 NSQALQQLCILCER

-591 LLDELLDPRSLYT
+591 LLDELLDSRTLYT

-624 EDTEQQMEV
+624 DDMEQQMEV

-640 YALRVAACEVTDIL
+640 YALRVAACEVTDML

-684 SHGLPPLITES
+684 SHGLPALITAG
-695 ATDSHTQG
+695 ATNSHTPG

-715 EMGYQSDLDLVFL
+715 EMGYKSDLDLVFL
-728 HSGDSR
+728 HSGDPR

-741 SIDGSTF
+741 SIDSSTF
-748 FIRLGQ
+748 FMRLGQ
-754 RIIHLLST
+754 RIIHLLATS
-762 PTASGMAYEI
+762 TASGMAYEI

-787 SLSAFEKYQ
+787 SLAAFEKYQ

-807 LVRSRVVAGDAEL
+807 LVRSRVVAGDTEL

-835 RDTQSLSTEVQEM
+835 RDTQLLSAEVREM
-848 REKMRKHLDKT
+848 REKMRKHLGKDA
-859 KKDGKFSLKQGRGGI
+859 KDGKFSLKQGSGGI

-943 EIALSEFVEERE
+943 EIALSEFVVERE
-955 IVAKHWRELF
+955 HVAQQWRKLF

>member
-1 MMNTEQPA
+1 MNTEQLE

-19 ENYLRVDSEPQWL
+19 EHYLRVDPDPQWL
-32 HGQLENQNFAIQLK
+32 HSQLENHNFSAQLK
-46 LLWSCSDFVAEQAAA
+46 LLWGCSDFVAEQAAA
-61 DPRSFQQL
+61 DPQSFRQL

-77 SYDDNDYMQR
+77 NYSDNDYMDG
-87 LQARIEQLPGTC
+87 LQARIEQLANC
-99 CEEQLS
+99 CEDNLG

-118 IIWRDYSRQAPM
+118 IIWRDFSRQTPM
-130 LETTRDATLLAEAC
+130 LGTTRDTTLLAEAC
-144 INTALQY
+144 INIALKY
-151 LQPVIREE
+151 LHPITREE
-159 LGTPIGRASGTEQQL
+159 LGAPIGRSSGTEQQL

-189 SSDIDLIFAYPES
+189 SSDIDLIFVYPES

-285 TTAEAETVQQML
+285 DPAEAQALQQML

-366 LHQVLLQLVEDNVL
+366 LYQVLNQLAEDNVL
-380 DSAEQQSLWRAY
+380 DRAEQQSLWSAY
-392 EFLRNTEHGLQGMAD
+392 EFLRNTEHALQGMAD
-407 KQTQQLPIDE
+407 KQTQRLPIDD

-425 LMGYADWQQYYQQLQ
+425 LMEQSDWQQFYEQLQ
-440 FHRQQVSN
+440 SHRHQVSN

-456 TDKPAEG
+456 SAETA
-463 DSLPSPEQHWST
+463 DPNSELRPEQSWST
-475 DLRAV
+475 DLRSSD
-480 EILPYL
+480 ILPYL
-486 QQLNYQQPQE
+486 HKLSYQQPQE
-496 LAALLE
+496 LAAVLD

-513 ASLPRSR
+513 ANLPRTR

-526 RLLETCADRENNQ
+526 RLLEACADLENNQ
-539 QTFLRVLRLVQQILR
+539 QTFLRVLGLVQRILR

-564 NAQALQQLCILCER
+564 NSQALQQLCILCER

-591 LLDELLDPRSLYT
+591 LLDELLDSRTLYT

-624 EDTEQQMEV
+624 DDMEQQMEV

-640 YALRVAACEVTDIL
+640 YALRVAACEVTDML

-684 SHGLPPLITES
+684 SHGLPALITAG
-695 ATDSHTQG
+695 ATNSHTPG

-715 EMGYQSDLDLVFL
+715 EMGYKSDLDLVFL
-728 HSGDSR
+728 HSGDPS

-741 SIDGSTF
+741 SIDSSTF
-748 FIRLGQ
+748 FMRLGQ
-754 RIIHLLST
+754 RIIHLLATS
-762 PTASGMAYEI
+762 TASGMAYEI

-787 SLSAFEKYQ
+787 SLAAFEKYQ

-807 LVRSRVVAGDAEL
+807 LVRSRVVAGDTEL

-835 RDTQSLSTEVQEM
+835 RDTQLLSAEVREM
-848 REKMRKHLDKT
+848 REKMRKHLGKDA
-859 KKDGKFSLKQGRGGI
+859 KDGKFSLKQGSGGI

-943 EIALSEFVEERE
+943 EIALSEFVVERE
-955 IVAKHWRELF
+955 HVAQQWRKLF

>member
-1 MMNTEQPA
+1 MNIEQSE

-19 ENYLRVDSEPQWL
+19 EHFLRVDPDPQWL
-32 HGQLENQNFAIQLK
+32 HRQLENQDFAIQLK

-61 DPRSFQQL
+61 DPHSFRQL
-69 VESGDLQR
+69 VESGDLHI
-77 SYDDNDYMQR
+77 SYSDKGYIQR
-87 LQARIEQLPGTC
+87 LQARIEQLSGRC

-105 RELRLFRRREMMR
+105 RELRLFRRREMIR
-118 IIWRDYSRQAPM
+118 IIWRDFSRQAPM

-151 LQPVIREE
+151 LQPITIEE
-159 LGTPIGRASGTEQQL
+159 LGAPIGRNSGIEQQM

-202 GETQGGRRS
+202 GETQGGTRS

-263 YYLSQGRDWERYAMV
+263 YYLTQGRDWERYAMV

-285 TTAEAETVQQML
+285 APAEAQALQQML

-354 RGGRNKRLQTQS
+354 RGGRDKRLQTQS
-366 LHQVLLQLVEDNVL
+366 LHQVLNQLAEDNVL
-380 DSAEQQSLWRAY
+380 DSSEQQNLWRAY

-407 KQTQQLPIDE
+407 KQTQQLPIDQ
-417 LGQQRLAR
+417 LGQQRLAQ

-440 FHRQQVSN
+440 LHRQHVSN
-448 SFKAIISD
+448 SFNAIISD
-456 TDKPAEG
+456 AADAADQ
-463 DSLPSPEQHWST
+463 DSELATPQPWPT
-475 DLRAV
+475 DLRAA
-480 EILPYL
+480 EILPHL

-496 LAALLE
+496 LADLLD

-526 RLLETCADRENNQ
+526 RLLATCADRENNQ
-539 QTFLRVLRLVQQILR
+539 QTLVRVLDLIQQILR

-564 NAQALQQLCILCER
+564 NGQALQQLCILCER

-591 LLDELLDPRSLYT
+591 LLDELLDSRTLYT

-624 EDTEQQMEV
+624 DDTEQQMEV

-640 YALRVAACEVTDIL
+640 NALRVAACEVTDIL

-684 SHGLPPLITES
+684 SYGLPPLMTAG
-695 ATDSHTQG
+695 ATDSHTPG

-715 EMGYQSDLDLVFL
+715 EMGYKSDLDLVFL
-728 HSGDSR
+728 HNGDPR

-748 FIRLGQ
+748 FMRLGQ
-754 RIIHLLST
+754 RIIHLLAT

-787 SLSAFEKYQ
+787 SLAAFEKYQ
-796 REDAWTWEHQA
+796 LEDAWTWEHQA
-807 LVRSRVVAGDAEL
+807 LVRSRVVAGDTQL
-820 AAAYELVRKNTLQQK
+820 AQAYDLVRKNTLQRK
-835 RDTQSLSTEVQEM
+835 RDTQSLSVEVREM
-848 REKMRKHLDKT
+848 REKMRKHLGKAA
-859 KKDGKFSLKQGRGGI
+859 KDGKFSLKQGSGGI

-886 AWSHDHPQLV
+886 AWSHDHPRLV

-910 CGLFSEQDALRLIDA
+910 CGLFSEHDALRLIDV

-955 IVAKHWRELF
+955 VVVKHWQELLD
-965 KS
+965 S

>member
-1 MMNTEQPA
+1 MNTEQLE

-19 ENYLRVDSEPQWL
+19 EHYLRVDPDPQWL
-32 HGQLENQNFAIQLK
+32 HSQLENHNFSAQLK
-46 LLWSCSDFVAEQAAA
+46 LLWGCSDFVAEQAAA
-61 DPRSFQQL
+61 DPQSFRQL

-77 SYDDNDYMQR
+77 NYSDNDYMDG
-87 LQARIEQLPGTC
+87 LQARIEQLANC
-99 CEEQLS
+99 CEDNLG

-118 IIWRDYSRQAPM
+118 IIWRDFSRQTPM
-130 LETTRDATLLAEAC
+130 LGTTRDTTLLAEAC
-144 INTALQY
+144 INIALKY
-151 LQPVIREE
+151 LHPITREE
-159 LGTPIGRASGTEQQL
+159 LGAPIGRSSGTEQQL

-189 SSDIDLIFAYPES
+189 SSDIDLIFVYPES

-285 TTAEAETVQQML
+285 DPAEAQALQQML

-366 LHQVLLQLVEDNVL
+366 LYQVLNQLAEDNVL
-380 DSAEQQSLWRAY
+380 DRAEQQSLWSAY
-392 EFLRNTEHGLQGMAD
+392 EFLRNTEHALQGMAD
-407 KQTQQLPIDE
+407 KQTQRLPIDD

-425 LMGYADWQQYYQQLQ
+425 LMEQSDWQQFYEQLQ
-440 FHRQQVSN
+440 SHRHQVSN

-456 TDKPAEG
+456 SAETA
-463 DSLPSPEQHWST
+463 DPNSELRPEQSWST
-475 DLRAV
+475 DLRSSD
-480 EILPYL
+480 ILHYL
-486 QQLNYQQPQE
+486 HKLSYQQPQE
-496 LAALLE
+496 LAAVLD

-513 ASLPRSR
+513 ANLPRTR

-526 RLLETCADRENNQ
+526 RLLEACADLENNQ
-539 QTFLRVLRLVQQILR
+539 QTFLRVLGLVQRILR

-564 NAQALQQLCILCER
+564 NSQALQQLCILCER

-591 LLDELLDPRSLYT
+591 LLDELLDSRTLYT

-624 EDTEQQMEV
+624 DDMEQQMEV

-640 YALRVAACEVTDIL
+640 YALRVAACEVTDML

-684 SHGLPPLITES
+684 SHGLPALITAG
-695 ATDSHTQG
+695 ATNSHTPG

-715 EMGYQSDLDLVFL
+715 EMGYKSDLDLVFL
-728 HSGDSR
+728 HSADPR

-741 SIDGSTF
+741 SIDSSTF
-748 FIRLGQ
+748 FMRLGQ
-754 RIIHLLST
+754 RIIHLLATS
-762 PTASGMAYEI
+762 TASGMAYEI

-787 SLSAFEKYQ
+787 SLAAFEKYQ

-807 LVRSRVVAGDAEL
+807 LVRSRVVAGDTEL

-835 RDTQSLSTEVQEM
+835 RDTQLLSAEVREM
-848 REKMRKHLDKT
+848 REKMRKHLGKDA
-859 KKDGKFSLKQGRGGI
+859 KDGKFSLKQGSGGI

-943 EIALSEFVEERE
+943 EIALSEFVVERE
-955 IVAKHWRELF
+955 HVAQQWRKLF

>member
-1 MMNTEQPA
+1 MNTEQLE

-19 ENYLRVDSEPQWL
+19 EHYLRVDPDPQWL
-32 HGQLENQNFAIQLK
+32 HSQLENHNFSAQLK
-46 LLWSCSDFVAEQAAA
+46 LLWGCSDFVAEQAAA
-61 DPRSFQQL
+61 DPQSFRQL

-77 SYDDNDYMQR
+77 NYSDNDYMDG
-87 LQARIEQLPGTC
+87 LQARIEQLANC
-99 CEEQLS
+99 CEDNLG

-118 IIWRDYSRQAPM
+118 IIWRDFSRQTPM
-130 LETTRDATLLAEAC
+130 LGTTRDTTLLAEAC
-144 INTALQY
+144 INIALKY
-151 LQPVIREE
+151 LHPITREE
-159 LGTPIGRASGTEQQL
+159 LGAPIGRSSGTEQQL

-189 SSDIDLIFAYPES
+189 SSDIDLIFVYPES

-285 TTAEAETVQQML
+285 DPAETQALQQML

-366 LHQVLLQLVEDNVL
+366 LYQVLNQLAEDNVL
-380 DSAEQQSLWRAY
+380 DRAEQQSLWSAY
-392 EFLRNTEHGLQGMAD
+392 EFLRNTEHALQGMAD
-407 KQTQQLPIDE
+407 KQTQRLPIDD

-425 LMGYADWQQYYQQLQ
+425 LMEQSDWQQFYEQLQ
-440 FHRQQVSN
+440 SHRHQVSN

-456 TDKPAEG
+456 SAETA
-463 DSLPSPEQHWST
+463 DPNSELRPEQSWST
-475 DLRAV
+475 DLRSSD
-480 EILPYL
+480 ILPYL
-486 QQLNYQQPQE
+486 HKLSYQQPQE
-496 LAALLE
+496 LAAVLD

-513 ASLPRSR
+513 ANLPRTR

-526 RLLETCADRENNQ
+526 RLLEACADLENNQ
-539 QTFLRVLRLVQQILR
+539 QTFLRVLGLVQRILR

-564 NAQALQQLCILCER
+564 NSQALQQLCILCER

-591 LLDELLDPRSLYT
+591 LLDELLDSRTLYT

-624 EDTEQQMEV
+624 DDMEQQMEV

-640 YALRVAACEVTDIL
+640 YALRVAACEVTDML

-684 SHGLPPLITES
+684 SHGLPALITAG
-695 ATDSHTQG
+695 ATNSHTPG

-715 EMGYQSDLDLVFL
+715 EMGYKSDLDLVFL
-728 HSGDSR
+728 HSGDPR

-741 SIDGSTF
+741 SIDSSTF
-748 FIRLGQ
+748 FMRLGQ
-754 RIIHLLST
+754 RIIHLLATS
-762 PTASGMAYEI
+762 TASGMAYEI

-787 SLSAFEKYQ
+787 SLAAFEKYQ

-807 LVRSRVVAGDAEL
+807 LVRSRVVAGDTEL

-835 RDTQSLSTEVQEM
+835 RDTQLLSAEVREM
-848 REKMRKHLDKT
+848 REKMRKHLGKDA
-859 KKDGKFSLKQGRGGI
+859 KDGKFSLKQGSGGI

-943 EIALSEFVEERE
+943 EIALSEFVVERE
-955 IVAKHWRELF
+955 HVAQQWRKLF

>member
-1 MMNTEQPA
+1 MNTEQLE

-19 ENYLRVDSEPQWL
+19 EHYLRVDPDPQWL
-32 HGQLENQNFAIQLK
+32 HSQLENHNFSAQLK
-46 LLWSCSDFVAEQAAA
+46 LLWGCSDFVAEQAAA
-61 DPRSFQQL
+61 DPQSFRQL

-77 SYDDNDYMQR
+77 NYSDNDYMDG
-87 LQARIEQLPGTC
+87 LQARIEQLANC
-99 CEEQLS
+99 CEDNLG

-118 IIWRDYSRQAPM
+118 IIWRDFSRQTPM
-130 LETTRDATLLAEAC
+130 LGTTRDTTLLAEAC
-144 INTALQY
+144 INIALKY
-151 LQPVIREE
+151 LHPITREE
-159 LGTPIGRASGTEQQL
+159 LGVPIGRSSGTEQQL

-189 SSDIDLIFAYPES
+189 SSDIDLIFVYPES

-285 TTAEAETVQQML
+285 DPAEAQALQQML

-366 LHQVLLQLVEDNVL
+366 LYQVLNQLAEDNVL
-380 DSAEQQSLWRAY
+380 DRAEQQSLWSAY
-392 EFLRNTEHGLQGMAD
+392 EFLRNTEHALQGMAD
-407 KQTQQLPIDE
+407 KQTQRLPIDD

-425 LMGYADWQQYYQQLQ
+425 LMEQSDWQQFYEQLQ
-440 FHRQQVSN
+440 SHRHQVSN

-456 TDKPAEG
+456 SAETA
-463 DSLPSPEQHWST
+463 DPNSELRPEQSWST
-475 DLRAV
+475 DLRSSD
-480 EILPYL
+480 ILPYL
-486 QQLNYQQPQE
+486 HKLSYQQPQE
-496 LAALLE
+496 LAAVLD

-513 ASLPRSR
+513 ANLPRTR

-526 RLLETCADRENNQ
+526 RLLEACADLENNQ
-539 QTFLRVLRLVQQILR
+539 QTFLRVLGLVQRILR

-564 NAQALQQLCILCER
+564 NSQALQQLCILCER

-591 LLDELLDPRSLYT
+591 LLDELLDSRTLYT

-624 EDTEQQMEV
+624 DDMEQQMEV

-640 YALRVAACEVTDIL
+640 YALRVAACEVTDML

-684 SHGLPPLITES
+684 SHGLPALITAG
-695 ATDSHTQG
+695 ATNSHTPG

-715 EMGYQSDLDLVFL
+715 EMGYKSDLDLVFL
-728 HSGDSR
+728 HSGDPR

-741 SIDGSTF
+741 SIDSSTF
-748 FIRLGQ
+748 FMRLGQ
-754 RIIHLLST
+754 RIIHLLATS
-762 PTASGMAYEI
+762 TASGMAYEI

-787 SLSAFEKYQ
+787 SLAAFEKYQ

-807 LVRSRVVAGDAEL
+807 LVRSRVVAGDTEL

-835 RDTQSLSTEVQEM
+835 RDTQLLSAEVREM
-848 REKMRKHLDKT
+848 REKMRKHLGKDA
-859 KKDGKFSLKQGRGGI
+859 KDGKFSLKQGSGGI

-943 EIALSEFVEERE
+943 EIALSEFVVERE
-955 IVAKHWRELF
+955 HVAQQWRKLF

>member
-1 MMNTEQPA
+1 MNTEQLE

-19 ENYLRVDSEPQWL
+19 EHYLRVDPDPQWL
-32 HGQLENQNFAIQLK
+32 HSQLENHNFSAQLK
-46 LLWSCSDFVAEQAAA
+46 LLWGCSDFVAEQAAA
-61 DPRSFQQL
+61 DPQSFRQL

-77 SYDDNDYMQR
+77 NYSDNDYMDG
-87 LQARIEQLPGTC
+87 LQARIEQLANC
-99 CEEQLS
+99 CEDNLG

-118 IIWRDYSRQAPM
+118 IIWRDFSRQTPM
-130 LETTRDATLLAEAC
+130 LGTTRDTTLLAEAC
-144 INTALQY
+144 INIALKY
-151 LQPVIREE
+151 LHPITREE
-159 LGTPIGRASGTEQQL
+159 LGAPIGRSSGTEQQL

-189 SSDIDLIFAYPES
+189 SSDIDLIFVYPES

-285 TTAEAETVQQML
+285 DPAEAQALQQML

-366 LHQVLLQLVEDNVL
+366 LYQVLNQLAEDNLL
-380 DSAEQQSLWRAY
+380 DRAEQQSLWSAY
-392 EFLRNTEHGLQGMAD
+392 EFLRNTEHALQGMAD
-407 KQTQQLPIDE
+407 KQTQRLPIDD

-425 LMGYADWQQYYQQLQ
+425 LMEQSDWQQFYEQLQ
-440 FHRQQVSN
+440 SHRHQVSN

-456 TDKPAEG
+456 SAETA
-463 DSLPSPEQHWST
+463 DPNSELRPEQSWST
-475 DLRAV
+475 DLRSSD
-480 EILPYL
+480 ILPYL
-486 QQLNYQQPQE
+486 HKLSYQQPQE
-496 LAALLE
+496 LAAVLD

-513 ASLPRSR
+513 ANLPRTR

-526 RLLETCADRENNQ
+526 RLLEACADLENNQ
-539 QTFLRVLRLVQQILR
+539 QTFLRVLGLVQRILR

-564 NAQALQQLCILCER
+564 NSQALQQLCILCER

-591 LLDELLDPRSLYT
+591 LLDELLDSRTLYT

-624 EDTEQQMEV
+624 DDMEQQMEV

-684 SHGLPPLITES
+684 SHGLPALITAG
-695 ATDSHTQG
+695 ATNSHTPG

-715 EMGYQSDLDLVFL
+715 EMGYKSDLDLVFL
-728 HSGDSR
+728 HSGDPR

-741 SIDGSTF
+741 SIDSSTF
-748 FIRLGQ
+748 FMRLGQ
-754 RIIHLLST
+754 RIIHLLATS
-762 PTASGMAYEI
+762 TASGMAYEI

-787 SLSAFEKYQ
+787 SLAAFEKYQ

-807 LVRSRVVAGDAEL
+807 LVRSRVVAGDTEL

-835 RDTQSLSTEVQEM
+835 RDTQLLSAEVREM
-848 REKMRKHLDKT
+848 REKMRKHLGKDA
-859 KKDGKFSLKQGRGGI
+859 KDGKFSLKQGSGGI

-886 AWSHDHPQLV
+886 AWSLDHPQLV

-943 EIALSEFVEERE
+943 EIALSEFVVERE
-955 IVAKHWRELF
+955 HVAQQWRKLF

>member
-1 MMNTEQPA
+1 MNTEQLE

-19 ENYLRVDSEPQWL
+19 EHYLRVDPDPQWL
-32 HGQLENQNFAIQLK
+32 HSQLENHNFSAQLK
-46 LLWSCSDFVAEQAAA
+46 LLWGCSDFVAEQAAA
-61 DPRSFQQL
+61 DPQSFRQL

-77 SYDDNDYMQR
+77 NYSDNDYMDG
-87 LQARIEQLPGTC
+87 LQARIEQLANC
-99 CEEQLS
+99 CEDNLG

-118 IIWRDYSRQAPM
+118 IIWRDFSRQTPM
-130 LETTRDATLLAEAC
+130 LGTTRDTTLLAEAC
-144 INTALQY
+144 INIALKY
-151 LQPVIREE
+151 LHPITREE
-159 LGTPIGRASGTEQQL
+159 LGAPIGRSSGTEQQL

-189 SSDIDLIFAYPES
+189 SSDIDLIFVYPES

-285 TTAEAETVQQML
+285 DPAEAQVLQQML

-366 LHQVLLQLVEDNVL
+366 LYQVLNQLAEDNVL
-380 DSAEQQSLWRAY
+380 DRAEQQSLWSAY
-392 EFLRNTEHGLQGMAD
+392 EFLRNTEHALQGMAD
-407 KQTQQLPIDE
+407 KQTQRLPIDD

-425 LMGYADWQQYYQQLQ
+425 LMEQSDWQQFYEQLQ
-440 FHRQQVSN
+440 SHRHQVSN

-456 TDKPAEG
+456 SAETA
-463 DSLPSPEQHWST
+463 DPNSELRPEQSWST
-475 DLRAV
+475 DLRSSD
-480 EILPYL
+480 ILPYL
-486 QQLNYQQPQE
+486 HKLSYQQPQE
-496 LAALLE
+496 LAAVLD

-513 ASLPRSR
+513 ANLPRTR

-526 RLLETCADRENNQ
+526 RLLEACADLENNQ
-539 QTFLRVLRLVQQILR
+539 QTFLRVLGLVQRILR

-564 NAQALQQLCILCER
+564 NSQALQQLCILCER

-591 LLDELLDPRSLYT
+591 LLDELLDSRTLYT

-624 EDTEQQMEV
+624 DDMEQQMEV

-640 YALRVAACEVTDIL
+640 YALRVAACEVTDML

-684 SHGLPPLITES
+684 SHGLPALITAG
-695 ATDSHTQG
+695 ATNSHTPG

-715 EMGYQSDLDLVFL
+715 EMGYKSDLDLVFL
-728 HSGDSR
+728 HSGDPR

-741 SIDGSTF
+741 SIDSSTF
-748 FIRLGQ
+748 FMRLGQ
-754 RIIHLLST
+754 RIIHLLATS
-762 PTASGMAYEI
+762 TASGMAYEI

-787 SLSAFEKYQ
+787 SLAAFEKYQ

-807 LVRSRVVAGDAEL
+807 LVRSRVVAGDTEL

-835 RDTQSLSTEVQEM
+835 RDTQLLSAEVREM
-848 REKMRKHLDKT
+848 REKMRKHLGKDA
-859 KKDGKFSLKQGRGGI
+859 KDGKFSLKQGSGGI

-943 EIALSEFVEERE
+943 EIALSEFVVERE
-955 IVAKHWRELF
+955 HVAQQWRKLF

>member
-1 MMNTEQPA
+1 MNTEQLE

-19 ENYLRVDSEPQWL
+19 EHYLRVDPDRQWL
-32 HGQLENQNFAIQLK
+32 HSQLENHNFSAQLK
-46 LLWSCSDFVAEQAAA
+46 LLWGCSDFVAEQAAA
-61 DPRSFQQL
+61 DPQSFRQL

-77 SYDDNDYMQR
+77 NYSDNDYMDG
-87 LQARIEQLPGTC
+87 LQARIEQLANC
-99 CEEQLS
+99 CEDNLG

-118 IIWRDYSRQAPM
+118 IIWRDFSRQTPM
-130 LETTRDATLLAEAC
+130 LGTTRDTTLLAEAC
-144 INTALQY
+144 INIALKY
-151 LQPVIREE
+151 LHPITREE
-159 LGTPIGRASGTEQQL
+159 LGAPIGRSSGTEQQL

-189 SSDIDLIFAYPES
+189 SSDIDLIFVYPES

-285 TTAEAETVQQML
+285 DPAEAQALQQML

-366 LHQVLLQLVEDNVL
+366 LYQVLNQLAEDNVL
-380 DSAEQQSLWRAY
+380 DRAEQQSLWSAY
-392 EFLRNTEHGLQGMAD
+392 EFLRNTEHALQGMAD
-407 KQTQQLPIDE
+407 KQTQRLPIDD

-425 LMGYADWQQYYQQLQ
+425 LMEQSDWQQFYEQLQ
-440 FHRQQVSN
+440 SHRHQVSN

-456 TDKPAEG
+456 SAETA
-463 DSLPSPEQHWST
+463 DPNSELRPEQSWST
-475 DLRAV
+475 DLRSSD
-480 EILPYL
+480 ILPYL
-486 QQLNYQQPQE
+486 HKLSYQQPQE
-496 LAALLE
+496 LAAVLD

-513 ASLPRSR
+513 ANLPRTR

-526 RLLETCADRENNQ
+526 RLLEACADLENNQ
-539 QTFLRVLRLVQQILR
+539 QTFLRVLGLVQRILR

-564 NAQALQQLCILCER
+564 NSQALQQLCILCER

-591 LLDELLDPRSLYT
+591 LLDELLDSRTLYT

-624 EDTEQQMEV
+624 DDMEQQMEV

-640 YALRVAACEVTDIL
+640 YALRVAACEVTDML

-684 SHGLPPLITES
+684 SHGLPALITAG
-695 ATDSHTQG
+695 ATNSHTPG

-715 EMGYQSDLDLVFL
+715 EMGYKSDLDLVFL
-728 HSGDSR
+728 HSADPR

-741 SIDGSTF
+741 SIDSSTF
-748 FIRLGQ
+748 FMRLGQ
-754 RIIHLLST
+754 RIIHLLATS
-762 PTASGMAYEI
+762 TASGMAYEI

-787 SLSAFEKYQ
+787 SLAAFEKYQ

-807 LVRSRVVAGDAEL
+807 LVRSRVVAGDTEL

-835 RDTQSLSTEVQEM
+835 RDTQLLSAEVREM
-848 REKMRKHLDKT
+848 REKMRKHLGKDA
-859 KKDGKFSLKQGRGGI
+859 KDGKFSLKQGSGGI

-943 EIALSEFVEERE
+943 EIALSEFVVERE
-955 IVAKHWRELF
+955 HVAQQWRKLF

>member
-1 MMNTEQPA
+1 MNTEQLE

-19 ENYLRVDSEPQWL
+19 EHYLRVDPDPQWL
-32 HGQLENQNFAIQLK
+32 HSQLENHNFNAQLK
-46 LLWSCSDFVAEQAAA
+46 LLWGCSDFVAEQAAA
-61 DPRSFQQL
+61 DPQSFRQL

-77 SYDDNDYMQR
+77 NYSDNDYMDG
-87 LQARIEQLPGTC
+87 LQARIEQLANC
-99 CEEQLS
+99 CEDNLG

-118 IIWRDYSRQAPM
+118 IIWRDFSRQTPM
-130 LETTRDATLLAEAC
+130 LGTTRDTTLLAEAC
-144 INTALQY
+144 INIALKY
-151 LQPVIREE
+151 LHPITREE
-159 LGTPIGRASGTEQQL
+159 LGAPIGRSSGTEQQL

-189 SSDIDLIFAYPES
+189 SSDIDLIFVYPES

-285 TTAEAETVQQML
+285 DPAEAQALQQML

-366 LHQVLLQLVEDNVL
+366 LYQVLNQLAEDNVL
-380 DSAEQQSLWRAY
+380 DRAEQQSLWSAY
-392 EFLRNTEHGLQGMAD
+392 EFLRNTEHALQGMAD
-407 KQTQQLPIDE
+407 KQTQRLPIDD

-425 LMGYADWQQYYQQLQ
+425 LMEQSDWQQFYEQLQ
-440 FHRQQVSN
+440 SHRHQVSN

-456 TDKPAEG
+456 SAETA
-463 DSLPSPEQHWST
+463 DPNSELRPEQSWST
-475 DLRAV
+475 DLRSSD
-480 EILPYL
+480 ILPYL
-486 QQLNYQQPQE
+486 HKLSYQQPQE
-496 LAALLE
+496 LAAVLD

-513 ASLPRSR
+513 ANLPRTR

-526 RLLETCADRENNQ
+526 RLLEACADLENNQ
-539 QTFLRVLRLVQQILR
+539 QTFLRVLGLVQRILR

-564 NAQALQQLCILCER
+564 NSQALQQLCILCER

-591 LLDELLDPRSLYT
+591 LLDELLDSRTLYT

-624 EDTEQQMEV
+624 DDMEQQMEV

-684 SHGLPPLITES
+684 SHGLPALITAG
-695 ATDSHTQG
+695 ATNSHTPG

-715 EMGYQSDLDLVFL
+715 EMGYKSDLDLVFL
-728 HSGDSR
+728 HSGDPR

-741 SIDGSTF
+741 SIDSSTF
-748 FIRLGQ
+748 FMRLGQ
-754 RIIHLLST
+754 RIIHLLATS
-762 PTASGMAYEI
+762 TASGMAYEI

-787 SLSAFEKYQ
+787 SLAAFEKYQ

-807 LVRSRVVAGDAEL
+807 LVRSRVVAGDTEL

-835 RDTQSLSTEVQEM
+835 RDTQLLSAEVREM
-848 REKMRKHLDKT
+848 REKMRKHLGKDA
-859 KKDGKFSLKQGRGGI
+859 KDGKFSLKQGSGGI

-943 EIALSEFVEERE
+943 EIALSEFVVERE
-955 IVAKHWRELF
+955 HVAQQWRKLF

>member
-1 MMNTEQPA
+1 MNTEQLE

-19 ENYLRVDSEPQWL
+19 EHYLRVDPDPQWL
-32 HGQLENQNFAIQLK
+32 HSQLENHNFSAQLK
-46 LLWSCSDFVAEQAAA
+46 LLWGCSDFVAEQAAA
-61 DPRSFQQL
+61 DPQSFRQL

-77 SYDDNDYMQR
+77 NYSDNDYMDG
-87 LQARIEQLPGTC
+87 LQARIEQLANC
-99 CEEQLS
+99 CEDNLG

-118 IIWRDYSRQAPM
+118 IIWRDFSRQTPM
-130 LETTRDATLLAEAC
+130 LGTTRDTTLLAEAC
-144 INTALQY
+144 INIALKY
-151 LQPVIREE
+151 LHPITRKE
-159 LGTPIGRASGTEQQL
+159 LGAPIGRSSGTEQQL

-189 SSDIDLIFAYPES
+189 SSDIDLIFVYPES

-285 TTAEAETVQQML
+285 DPAEAQALQQML

-366 LHQVLLQLVEDNVL
+366 LYQVLNQLAEDNVL
-380 DSAEQQSLWRAY
+380 DRAEQQSLWSAY
-392 EFLRNTEHGLQGMAD
+392 EFLRNTEHALQGMAD
-407 KQTQQLPIDE
+407 KQTQRLPIDD

-425 LMGYADWQQYYQQLQ
+425 LMEQSDWQQFYEQLQ
-440 FHRQQVSN
+440 SHRHQVSN

-456 TDKPAEG
+456 SAETA
-463 DSLPSPEQHWST
+463 DPNSELRPEQSWST
-475 DLRAV
+475 DLRSSD
-480 EILPYL
+480 ILPYL
-486 QQLNYQQPQE
+486 HKLSYQQPQE
-496 LAALLE
+496 LAAVLD

-513 ASLPRSR
+513 ANLPRTR

-526 RLLETCADRENNQ
+526 RLLEACADLENNQ
-539 QTFLRVLRLVQQILR
+539 QTFLRVLGLVQRILR

-564 NAQALQQLCILCER
+564 NSQALQQLCILCER

-591 LLDELLDPRSLYT
+591 LLDELLDSRTLYT

-624 EDTEQQMEV
+624 DDMEQQMEV

-640 YALRVAACEVTDIL
+640 YALRVAACEVTDML

-684 SHGLPPLITES
+684 SHGLPALITAG
-695 ATDSHTQG
+695 ATNSHTPG

-715 EMGYQSDLDLVFL
+715 EMGYKSDLDLVFL
-728 HSGDSR
+728 HSADPR

-741 SIDGSTF
+741 SIDSSTF
-748 FIRLGQ
+748 FMRLGQ
-754 RIIHLLST
+754 RIIHLLATS
-762 PTASGMAYEI
+762 TASGMAYEI

-787 SLSAFEKYQ
+787 SLAAFEKYQ

-807 LVRSRVVAGDAEL
+807 LVRSRVVAGDTEL

-835 RDTQSLSTEVQEM
+835 RDTQLLSAEVREM
-848 REKMRKHLDKT
+848 REKMRKHLGKDA
-859 KKDGKFSLKQGRGGI
+859 KDGKFSLKQGSGGI

-886 AWSHDHPQLV
+886 AWSLDHPQLV

-943 EIALSEFVEERE
+943 EIALSEFVVERE
-955 IVAKHWRELF
+955 HVAQQWRKLF

>member
-1 MMNTEQPA
+1 MNTEQLE

-19 ENYLRVDSEPQWL
+19 EHYLRVDPDPQWL
-32 HGQLENQNFAIQLK
+32 HSQLENHNFSAQLK
-46 LLWSCSDFVAEQAAA
+46 LLWGCSDFVAEQAAA
-61 DPRSFQQL
+61 DPQSFRQL

-77 SYDDNDYMQR
+77 NYSDNDYMDG
-87 LQARIEQLPGTC
+87 LQARIEQLANC
-99 CEEQLS
+99 CEDNLG

-118 IIWRDYSRQAPM
+118 IIWRDFSRQTPM
-130 LETTRDATLLAEAC
+130 LGTTRDTTLLAEAC
-144 INTALQY
+144 INIALKY
-151 LQPVIREE
+151 LHPITREE
-159 LGTPIGRASGTEQQL
+159 LGAPIGRSSGTEQQL

-189 SSDIDLIFAYPES
+189 SSDIDLIFVYPES

-285 TTAEAETVQQML
+285 DPAETQALQQML

-366 LHQVLLQLVEDNVL
+366 LYQVLNQLAEDNVL
-380 DSAEQQSLWRAY
+380 DRAEQQSLWSAY
-392 EFLRNTEHGLQGMAD
+392 EFLRNTEHALQGMAD
-407 KQTQQLPIDE
+407 KQTQRLPIDD

-425 LMGYADWQQYYQQLQ
+425 LMEQSDWQQFYEQLQ
-440 FHRQQVSN
+440 SHRHQVSN

-456 TDKPAEG
+456 SAETA
-463 DSLPSPEQHWST
+463 DPNSELRPEQSWST
-475 DLRAV
+475 DLRSSD
-480 EILPYL
+480 ILPYL
-486 QQLNYQQPQE
+486 HKLSYQQPQE
-496 LAALLE
+496 LAAVLD

-513 ASLPRSR
+513 ANLPRTR

-526 RLLETCADRENNQ
+526 RLLEACADLENNQ
-539 QTFLRVLRLVQQILR
+539 QTFLRVLGLVQRILR

-564 NAQALQQLCILCER
+564 NSQALQQLCILCER

-591 LLDELLDPRSLYT
+591 LLDELLDSRTLYT

-624 EDTEQQMEV
+624 DDMEQQMEV

-640 YALRVAACEVTDIL
+640 YALRVAACEVTDML

-684 SHGLPPLITES
+684 SHGLPALITAG
-695 ATDSHTQG
+695 ATNSHTPG

-715 EMGYQSDLDLVFL
+715 EMGYKSDLDLVFL
-728 HSGDSR
+728 HSADPR

-741 SIDGSTF
+741 SIDSSTF
-748 FIRLGQ
+748 FMRLGQ
-754 RIIHLLST
+754 RVIHLLATS
-762 PTASGMAYEI
+762 TASGMAYEI

-787 SLSAFEKYQ
+787 SLAAFEKYQ

-807 LVRSRVVAGDAEL
+807 LVRSRVVAGDTEL

-835 RDTQSLSTEVQEM
+835 RDTQLLSAEVREM
-848 REKMRKHLDKT
+848 REKMRKHLGKDA
-859 KKDGKFSLKQGRGGI
+859 KDGKFSLKQGSGGI

-943 EIALSEFVEERE
+943 EIALSEFVVERE
-955 IVAKHWRELF
+955 HVAQQWRKLF

>member
-1 MMNTEQPA
+1 MNTEQLE

-19 ENYLRVDSEPQWL
+19 EHYLRVDPDPQWL
-32 HGQLENQNFAIQLK
+32 HSQLENHNFSAQLK
-46 LLWSCSDFVAEQAAA
+46 LLWGCSDFVAEQAAA
-61 DPRSFQQL
+61 DPQSFRQL

-77 SYDDNDYMQR
+77 NYSDNDYMDG
-87 LQARIEQLPGTC
+87 LQARIEQLANC
-99 CEEQLS
+99 CEDNLG

-118 IIWRDYSRQAPM
+118 IIWRDFSRQTPM
-130 LETTRDATLLAEAC
+130 LGTTRDTTLLAEAC
-144 INTALQY
+144 INIALKY
-151 LQPVIREE
+151 LHPITREE
-159 LGTPIGRASGTEQQL
+159 LGAPIGRSSGTEQQL

-189 SSDIDLIFAYPES
+189 SSDIDLIFVYPES

-285 TTAEAETVQQML
+285 DPAEAQALQQML

-366 LHQVLLQLVEDNVL
+366 LYQVLNQLAEDNVL
-380 DSAEQQSLWRAY
+380 DRAEQQSLWSAY
-392 EFLRNTEHGLQGMAD
+392 EFLRNTEHALQGMAD
-407 KQTQQLPIDE
+407 KQTQRLPIDD

-425 LMGYADWQQYYQQLQ
+425 LMEQSDWQQFYEQLQ
-440 FHRQQVSN
+440 SHRHQVSN

-456 TDKPAEG
+456 SAETA
-463 DSLPSPEQHWST
+463 DPNSELRPEQSWST
-475 DLRAV
+475 DLRSSD
-480 EILPYL
+480 ILPYL
-486 QQLNYQQPQE
+486 HKLSYQQPQE
-496 LAALLE
+496 LAAVLD

-513 ASLPRSR
+513 ANLPRTR

-526 RLLETCADRENNQ
+526 SLLEACADLENNQ
-539 QTFLRVLRLVQQILR
+539 QTFLRVLGLVQRILR

-564 NAQALQQLCILCER
+564 NSQALQQLCILCER

-591 LLDELLDPRSLYT
+591 LLDELLDSRTLYT

-624 EDTEQQMEV
+624 DDMEQQMEV

-640 YALRVAACEVTDIL
+640 YALRVAACEVTDML

-684 SHGLPPLITES
+684 SHGLPALITAG
-695 ATDSHTQG
+695 ATNSHTPG

-715 EMGYQSDLDLVFL
+715 EMGYKSDLDLVFL
-728 HSGDSR
+728 HSGDPR

-741 SIDGSTF
+741 SIDSSTF
-748 FIRLGQ
+748 FMRLGQ
-754 RIIHLLST
+754 RIIHLLATS
-762 PTASGMAYEI
+762 TASGMAYEI

-787 SLSAFEKYQ
+787 SLAAFEKYQ

-807 LVRSRVVAGDAEL
+807 LVRSRVVAGDTEL

-835 RDTQSLSTEVQEM
+835 RDTQLLSAEVREM
-848 REKMRKHLDKT
+848 REKMRKHLGKDA
-859 KKDGKFSLKQGRGGI
+859 KDGKFSLKQGSGGI

-943 EIALSEFVEERE
+943 EIALSEFVVERE
-955 IVAKHWRELF
+955 HVAQQWRKLF

>member
-1 MMNTEQPA
+1 MNTEQLE

-19 ENYLRVDSEPQWL
+19 EHYLRVDPDPQWL
-32 HGQLENQNFAIQLK
+32 HSQLENHNFSAQLK
-46 LLWSCSDFVAEQAAA
+46 LLWGCSDFVAEQAAA
-61 DPRSFQQL
+61 DPQSFRQL

-77 SYDDNDYMQR
+77 NYSDNDYMDG
-87 LQARIEQLPGTC
+87 LQARIEQLANC
-99 CEEQLS
+99 CEDNLG

-118 IIWRDYSRQAPM
+118 IIWRDFSRQTPM
-130 LETTRDATLLAEAC
+130 LGTTRDTTLLAEAC
-144 INTALQY
+144 INIALKY
-151 LQPVIREE
+151 LHPITREE
-159 LGTPIGRASGTEQQL
+159 LGAPIGRSSGTEQQL

-189 SSDIDLIFAYPES
+189 SSDIDLIFVYPES

-285 TTAEAETVQQML
+285 DPAEAQALQQML

-366 LHQVLLQLVEDNVL
+366 LYQVLNQLAEDNVL
-380 DSAEQQSLWRAY
+380 DRAEQQSLWSAY
-392 EFLRNTEHGLQGMAD
+392 EFLRNTEHALQGMAD
-407 KQTQQLPIDE
+407 KQTQRLPIDD

-425 LMGYADWQQYYQQLQ
+425 LMEQSDWQQFYEQLQ
-440 FHRQQVSN
+440 SHRHQVSN

-456 TDKPAEG
+456 SAETA
-463 DSLPSPEQHWST
+463 DPNSELRPEQSWST
-475 DLRAV
+475 DLRSSD
-480 EILPYL
+480 ILPYL
-486 QQLNYQQPQE
+486 HKLSYQQPQE
-496 LAALLE
+496 LAAVLD

-513 ASLPRSR
+513 ANLPRTR

-526 RLLETCADRENNQ
+526 RLLEACADLENNQ
-539 QTFLRVLRLVQQILR
+539 QTFLRVLGLVQRILR

-564 NAQALQQLCILCER
+564 NSQALQQLCILCER

-591 LLDELLDPRSLYT
+591 LLDELLDSRTLYT

-624 EDTEQQMEV
+624 DDMEQQMEV

-684 SHGLPPLITES
+684 SHGLPALITAG
-695 ATDSHTQG
+695 ATNSHTPG

-715 EMGYQSDLDLVFL
+715 EMGYKSDLDLVFL
-728 HSGDSR
+728 HSADPR

-741 SIDGSTF
+741 SIDSSTF
-748 FIRLGQ
+748 FMRLGQ
-754 RIIHLLST
+754 RIIHLLATS
-762 PTASGMAYEI
+762 TASGMAYEI

-787 SLSAFEKYQ
+787 SLAAFEKYQ

-807 LVRSRVVAGDAEL
+807 LVRSRVVAGDTEL

-835 RDTQSLSTEVQEM
+835 RDTQLLSAEVREM
-848 REKMRKHLDKT
+848 REKMRKHLGKDA
-859 KKDGKFSLKQGRGGI
+859 KDGKFSLKQGSGGI

-943 EIALSEFVEERE
+943 EIALSEFVVERE
-955 IVAKHWRELF
+955 HVAQQWRKLF

>member
-1 MMNTEQPA
+1 MNTEQLE

-19 ENYLRVDSEPQWL
+19 EHYLRVDPDPQWL
-32 HGQLENQNFAIQLK
+32 HSQLENHNFSAQLK
-46 LLWSCSDFVAEQAAA
+46 LLWGCSDFVAEQAAA
-61 DPRSFQQL
+61 DPQSFRQL

-77 SYDDNDYMQR
+77 NYSDNDYMDG
-87 LQARIEQLPGTC
+87 LQARIEQLANC
-99 CEEQLS
+99 CEDNLG

-118 IIWRDYSRQAPM
+118 IIWRDFSRQTPM
-130 LETTRDATLLAEAC
+130 LGTTRDTTLLAEAC
-144 INTALQY
+144 INIALKY
-151 LQPVIREE
+151 LHPITREE
-159 LGTPIGRASGTEQQL
+159 LGVPIGRSSGTEQQL

-189 SSDIDLIFAYPES
+189 SSDIDLIFVYPES

-285 TTAEAETVQQML
+285 DPAEAQALQQML

-366 LHQVLLQLVEDNVL
+366 LYQVLNQLAEDNVL
-380 DSAEQQSLWRAY
+380 DRAEQQSLWSAY
-392 EFLRNTEHGLQGMAD
+392 EFLRNTEHALQGMAD
-407 KQTQQLPIDE
+407 KQTQRLPIDD

-425 LMGYADWQQYYQQLQ
+425 LMEQSDWQQFYEQLQ
-440 FHRQQVSN
+440 SHRHQVSN

-456 TDKPAEG
+456 SAETA
-463 DSLPSPEQHWST
+463 DPNSELRPEQSWST
-475 DLRAV
+475 DLRSSD
-480 EILPYL
+480 ILPYL
-486 QQLNYQQPQE
+486 HKLSYQQPQE
-496 LAALLE
+496 LAAVLD

-513 ASLPRSR
+513 ANLPRTR

-526 RLLETCADRENNQ
+526 RLLEACADLENNQ
-539 QTFLRVLRLVQQILR
+539 QTFLRVLGLVQRILR

-564 NAQALQQLCILCER
+564 NSQALQQLCILCER

-591 LLDELLDPRSLYT
+591 LLDELLDSRTLYT

-624 EDTEQQMEV
+624 DDMEQQMEV

-640 YALRVAACEVTDIL
+640 YALRVAACEVTDML

-684 SHGLPPLITES
+684 SHGLPALITAG
-695 ATDSHTQG
+695 ATNSHTPG

-715 EMGYQSDLDLVFL
+715 EMGYKSDLDLVFL
-728 HSGDSR
+728 HSADPR

-741 SIDGSTF
+741 SIDSSTF
-748 FIRLGQ
+748 FMRLGQ
-754 RIIHLLST
+754 RIIHLLATS
-762 PTASGMAYEI
+762 TASGMAYEI

-787 SLSAFEKYQ
+787 SLAAFEKYQ

-807 LVRSRVVAGDAEL
+807 LVRSRVVAGDTEL

-835 RDTQSLSTEVQEM
+835 RDTQLLSAEVREM
-848 REKMRKHLDKT
+848 REKMRKHLGKDA
-859 KKDGKFSLKQGRGGI
+859 KDGKFSLKQGSGGI

-943 EIALSEFVEERE
+943 EIALSEFVVERE
-955 IVAKHWRELF
+955 HVAQQWRKLF

>member
-1 MMNTEQPA
+1 MNTEQLE

-19 ENYLRVDSEPQWL
+19 EHYLRVDPDPQWL
-32 HGQLENQNFAIQLK
+32 HSQLENHNFSAQLK
-46 LLWSCSDFVAEQAAA
+46 LLWGCSDFVAEQAAA
-61 DPRSFQQL
+61 DPQSFRQL

-77 SYDDNDYMQR
+77 NYSDNDYMDG
-87 LQARIEQLPGTC
+87 LQARIEQLANC
-99 CEEQLS
+99 CEDNLG

-118 IIWRDYSRQAPM
+118 IIWRDFSRQTPM
-130 LETTRDATLLAEAC
+130 LGTTRDTTLLAEAC
-144 INTALQY
+144 INIALKY
-151 LQPVIREE
+151 LHPITREE
-159 LGTPIGRASGTEQQL
+159 LGAPIGRSSGTEQQL

-189 SSDIDLIFAYPES
+189 SSDIDLIFVYPES

-285 TTAEAETVQQML
+285 DPAEAQALQQML

-366 LHQVLLQLVEDNVL
+366 LYQVLNQLAEDNVL
-380 DSAEQQSLWRAY
+380 DRAEQQSLWSAY
-392 EFLRNTEHGLQGMAD
+392 EFLRNTEHALQGMAD
-407 KQTQQLPIDE
+407 KQTQRLPIDD

-425 LMGYADWQQYYQQLQ
+425 LMEQSDWQQFYEQLQ
-440 FHRQQVSN
+440 SHRHQVSN

-456 TDKPAEG
+456 SAETA
-463 DSLPSPEQHWST
+463 DPNSELRPEQSWST
-475 DLRAV
+475 DLRSSD
-480 EILPYL
+480 ILPYL
-486 QQLNYQQPQE
+486 HKLSYQQPQE
-496 LAALLE
+496 LAAVLD

-513 ASLPRSR
+513 ANLPRTR

-526 RLLETCADRENNQ
+526 RLLEACADLENNQ
-539 QTFLRVLRLVQQILR
+539 QTFLRVLGLVQRILR

-564 NAQALQQLCILCER
+564 NSQALQQLCILCER

-591 LLDELLDPRSLYT
+591 LLDELLDSRTLYT

-624 EDTEQQMEV
+624 DDMEQQMEV

-684 SHGLPPLITES
+684 SHGLPALITAG
-695 ATDSHTQG
+695 ATNSHTPG

-715 EMGYQSDLDLVFL
+715 EMGYKSDLDLVFL
-728 HSGDSR
+728 HSGDPR

-741 SIDGSTF
+741 SIDSSTF
-748 FIRLGQ
+748 FMRLGQ
-754 RIIHLLST
+754 RIIHLLATS
-762 PTASGMAYEI
+762 TASGMAYEI

-787 SLSAFEKYQ
+787 SLAAFEKYQ

-807 LVRSRVVAGDAEL
+807 LVRSRVVAGDTEL

-835 RDTQSLSTEVQEM
+835 RDTQLLSAEVREM
-848 REKMRKHLDKT
+848 REKMRKHLGKDA
-859 KKDGKFSLKQGRGGI
+859 KDGKFSLKQGSGGI

-943 EIALSEFVEERE
+943 EIALSEFVVERE
-955 IVAKHWRELF
+955 HVAQQWRKLF

>member
-1 MMNTEQPA
+1 MNTEQLE

-19 ENYLRVDSEPQWL
+19 EHYLRVDPDPQWL
-32 HGQLENQNFAIQLK
+32 HSQLENHNFSAQLK
-46 LLWSCSDFVAEQAAA
+46 LLWGCSDFVAEQAAA
-61 DPRSFQQL
+61 DPQSFRQL

-77 SYDDNDYMQR
+77 NYSDNDYMDG
-87 LQARIEQLPGTC
+87 LQARIEQLANC
-99 CEEQLS
+99 CEDNLG

-118 IIWRDYSRQAPM
+118 IIWRDFSRQTPM
-130 LETTRDATLLAEAC
+130 LGTTRDTTLLAEAC
-144 INTALQY
+144 INIALKY
-151 LQPVIREE
+151 LHPITREE
-159 LGTPIGRASGTEQQL
+159 LGAPIGRSSGTEQQL

-189 SSDIDLIFAYPES
+189 SSDIDLIFVYPES

-285 TTAEAETVQQML
+285 DPAEAQALQQML

-366 LHQVLLQLVEDNVL
+366 LYQVLNQLAEDNVL
-380 DSAEQQSLWRAY
+380 DRAEQQSLWSAY
-392 EFLRNTEHGLQGMAD
+392 EFLRNTEHALQGMAD
-407 KQTQQLPIDE
+407 KQTQRLPIDD

-425 LMGYADWQQYYQQLQ
+425 LMEQSDWQQFYEQLQ
-440 FHRQQVSN
+440 SHRHQVSN

-456 TDKPAEG
+456 SAETA
-463 DSLPSPEQHWST
+463 DPNSELRPEQSWST
-475 DLRAV
+475 DLRSSD
-480 EILPYL
+480 ILPYL
-486 QQLNYQQPQE
+486 HKLSYQQPQE
-496 LAALLE
+496 LAAVLD

-513 ASLPRSR
+513 ANLPRTR

-526 RLLETCADRENNQ
+526 RLLEACADLENNQ
-539 QTFLRVLRLVQQILR
+539 QTFLRVLGLVQRILR

-564 NAQALQQLCILCER
+564 NSQALQQLCILCER

-591 LLDELLDPRSLYT
+591 LLDELLDSRTLYT

-624 EDTEQQMEV
+624 DDMEQQMEV

-640 YALRVAACEVTDIL
+640 YALRVAACEVTDML

-684 SHGLPPLITES
+684 SHGLPALITAG
-695 ATDSHTQG
+695 ATNSHTPG

-715 EMGYQSDLDLVFL
+715 EMGYKSDLDLVFL
-728 HSGDSR
+728 HSGDPR

-741 SIDGSTF
+741 SIDSSTF
-748 FIRLGQ
+748 FMRLGQ
-754 RIIHLLST
+754 RIIHLLATS
-762 PTASGMAYEI
+762 TASGMAYEI

-787 SLSAFEKYQ
+787 SLAAFEKYQ

-807 LVRSRVVAGDAEL
+807 LVRSRVVAGDTEL

-835 RDTQSLSTEVQEM
+835 RDTQLLSAEVREM
-848 REKMRKHLDKT
+848 REKMRKHLGKDA
-859 KKDGKFSLKQGRGGI
+859 KDGKFSLKQGSGGI

-886 AWSHDHPQLV
+886 AWSHNHPEIS
-896 RWSDTIRILESLAQ
+896 RWSDSIRILESLAQ
-910 CGLFSEQDALRLIDA
+910 SGLISEQQSSLLIDA
-925 YKRFRSAGHRA
+925 YKRYRSAGHRL
-936 QLHNQLA
+936 QLQNQLA
-943 EIALSEFVEERE
+943 EVSSSELLQC
-955 IVAKHWRELF
+955 RELVETQWKQLF
-965 KS
+965 KK

>member
-1 MMNTEQPA
+1 MNTEQLE

-19 ENYLRVDSEPQWL
+19 EHYLRVDPDPQWL
-32 HGQLENQNFAIQLK
+32 HSQLENHNFSAQLK
-46 LLWSCSDFVAEQAAA
+46 LLWGCSDFVAEQAAA
-61 DPRSFQQL
+61 DPQSFRQL

-77 SYDDNDYMQR
+77 NYSDNDYMDG
-87 LQARIEQLPGTC
+87 LQARIEQLANC
-99 CEEQLS
+99 CEDNLG

-118 IIWRDYSRQAPM
+118 IIWRDFSRQTPM
-130 LETTRDATLLAEAC
+130 LGTTRDTTLLAEAC
-144 INTALQY
+144 INIALKY
-151 LQPVIREE
+151 LHPITREE
-159 LGTPIGRASGTEQQL
+159 LGAPIGRSSGTEQQL

-189 SSDIDLIFAYPES
+189 SSDIDLIFVYPES

-285 TTAEAETVQQML
+285 DPAEAQALQQML

-366 LHQVLLQLVEDNVL
+366 LYQVLNQLAEDNVL
-380 DSAEQQSLWRAY
+380 DRAEQQSLWSAY
-392 EFLRNTEHGLQGMAD
+392 EFLRNTEHALQGMAD
-407 KQTQQLPIDE
+407 KQTQRLPIDD

-425 LMGYADWQQYYQQLQ
+425 LMEQSDWQQFYEQLQ
-440 FHRQQVSN
+440 SHRHQVSN

-456 TDKPAEG
+456 SAETA
-463 DSLPSPEQHWST
+463 DPNSELRPEQSWST
-475 DLRAV
+475 DLRSSD
-480 EILPYL
+480 ILPYL
-486 QQLNYQQPQE
+486 HKLSYQQPQE
-496 LAALLE
+496 LAAVLD

-513 ASLPRSR
+513 ANLPRTR

-526 RLLETCADRENNQ
+526 RLLEACADLENNQ
-539 QTFLRVLRLVQQILR
+539 QTFLRVLGLVQRILR

-564 NAQALQQLCILCER
+564 NSQALQQLCILCER

-591 LLDELLDPRSLYT
+591 LLDELLDSRTLYT

-624 EDTEQQMEV
+624 DDMEQQMEV

-640 YALRVAACEVTDIL
+640 YALRVAACEVTDML

-684 SHGLPPLITES
+684 SHGLPALITAG
-695 ATDSHTQG
+695 ATNSHTPG

-715 EMGYQSDLDLVFL
+715 EMGYKSDLDLVFL
-728 HSGDSR
+728 HSGDPR

-741 SIDGSTF
+741 SIDSSTF
-748 FIRLGQ
+748 FMRLGQ
-754 RIIHLLST
+754 RIIHLLATS
-762 PTASGMAYEI
+762 TASGMAYEI

-787 SLSAFEKYQ
+787 SLAAFEKYQ
-796 REDAWTWEHQA
+796 REDAWNWEHQA
-807 LVRSRVVAGDAEL
+807 LVRSRVVAGDTEL

-835 RDTQSLSTEVQEM
+835 RDTQLLSAEVREM
-848 REKMRKHLDKT
+848 REKMRKHLGKDA
-859 KKDGKFSLKQGRGGI
+859 KDGKFSLKQGSGGI

-943 EIALSEFVEERE
+943 EIALSEFVVERE
-955 IVAKHWRELF
+955 HVAQQWRKLF

>member
-1 MMNTEQPA
+1 MNTEQLE

-19 ENYLRVDSEPQWL
+19 EHYLRVDPDPQWL
-32 HGQLENQNFAIQLK
+32 HSQLENHNFSAQLK
-46 LLWSCSDFVAEQAAA
+46 LLWGCSDFVAEQAAA
-61 DPRSFQQL
+61 DPQSFRQL

-77 SYDDNDYMQR
+77 NYSDNDYMDG
-87 LQARIEQLPGTC
+87 LQARIEQLANC
-99 CEEQLS
+99 CEDNLG

-118 IIWRDYSRQAPM
+118 IIWRDFSRQTPM
-130 LETTRDATLLAEAC
+130 LGTTRDTTLLAEAC
-144 INTALQY
+144 INIALKY
-151 LQPVIREE
+151 LHPIAREE
-159 LGTPIGRASGTEQQL
+159 LGAPIGRSSGTEQQL

-189 SSDIDLIFAYPES
+189 SSDIDLIFVYPES

-285 TTAEAETVQQML
+285 DPAEAQALQQML

-366 LHQVLLQLVEDNVL
+366 LYQVLNQLAEDNVL
-380 DSAEQQSLWRAY
+380 DRAEQQSLWSAY
-392 EFLRNTEHGLQGMAD
+392 EFLRNTEHALQGMAD
-407 KQTQQLPIDE
+407 KQTQRLPIDD

-425 LMGYADWQQYYQQLQ
+425 LMEQSDWQQFYEQLQ
-440 FHRQQVSN
+440 SHRHQVSN

-456 TDKPAEG
+456 SAETA
-463 DSLPSPEQHWST
+463 DPNSELRPEQSWST
-475 DLRAV
+475 DLRSSD
-480 EILPYL
+480 ILPYL
-486 QQLNYQQPQE
+486 HKLSYQQPQE
-496 LAALLE
+496 LAAVLD

-513 ASLPRSR
+513 ANLPRTR

-526 RLLETCADRENNQ
+526 RLLEACADLENNQ
-539 QTFLRVLRLVQQILR
+539 QTFLRVLGLVQRILR

-564 NAQALQQLCILCER
+564 NSQALQQLCILCER

-591 LLDELLDPRSLYT
+591 LLDELLDSRTLYT

-624 EDTEQQMEV
+624 DDMEQQMEV

-640 YALRVAACEVTDIL
+640 YALRVAACEVTDML

-684 SHGLPPLITES
+684 SHGLPALITAG
-695 ATDSHTQG
+695 ATNSHTPG

-715 EMGYQSDLDLVFL
+715 EMGYKSDLDLVFL
-728 HSGDSR
+728 HSGDPR

-741 SIDGSTF
+741 SIDSSTF
-748 FIRLGQ
+748 FMRLGQ
-754 RIIHLLST
+754 RIIHLLATS
-762 PTASGMAYEI
+762 TASGMAYEI

-787 SLSAFEKYQ
+787 SLAAFEKYQ

-807 LVRSRVVAGDAEL
+807 LVRSRVVAGDTEL

-835 RDTQSLSTEVQEM
+835 RDTQLLSAEVREM
-848 REKMRKHLDKT
+848 REKMRKHLGKDA
-859 KKDGKFSLKQGRGGI
+859 KDGKFSLKQGSGGI

-943 EIALSEFVEERE
+943 EIALSEFVVERE
-955 IVAKHWRELF
+955 HVAQQWRKLF